1 MEKLANKLSNINKS
15 VQTGSQVKSNWALP
29 TNQYVQMAYND
40 PKFALG
46 NLIGTYLLN
55 RYVGNV
61 DNGEA
66 NDMQPSI
73 PGGARPDYQSTL
85 NTDNAHR
92 FQVDENGNV
101 AYHAPT
107 FTPAIMTD
115 NPIQANQ
122 DFKDYYNSY
131 NNNNVDGSGLLD
143 MTQLAQLAGVAPTE
157 QTAPVVPQAGTVNPN
172 PLNGGNFSID
182 GDLSKYATT
191 NPQSLTGGTWS
202 YRGKF
207 SPKNYGDIAAVVSPI
222 TDNTAMTDTTSNLF
236 VPPKVVEIDKKQ
248 VLLPMASKDGK
259 LWTDQEAF
267 DHYAAT
273 GENFGTFD
281 TKEEAEK
288 VAQGIKNGGTLS
300 TATTTTNTPMYTLN
314 GNFPG
319 MIKAGNIDIANR
331 PTVKL
336 PDGRIATV
344 RSASFNIDG
353 NEVLLP
359 TVSKDGKLWTE
370 QEAIDNYR
378 KTGENLGVF
387 NSPEAAS
394 KYAQALHEQQD
405 AMYVRSNEPPIKD
418 ETPIKDEGQP
428 IKEEPQPIKENKAP
442 ITEDKKEQLNGNTL
456 RIQSAKDG
464 YMYNFTISSDGKW
477 IQFPNGGKLPI
488 TQKDAL
494 ITAMHN
500 PTQSYYGL
508 ELLATPLHDSKR
520 DLPQDIKDALK
531 RNPNDKEL
539 IGLLTSNYVDSNDIV
554 NAINES
560 KTTDNLHIGIP
571 NTEQV
576 AVNPNEVQPFNAE
589 QWKRDF
595 IIRQRKKG
603 FSGDVINDMLGDLMP
618 QAQAQEDKYNRYQAG
633 ILMPLYQ
640 VAIKNKDYST
650 AAQLAQ
656 GMMQYNQEVGNYMLS
671 SLPTAQN
678 FYATDVA
685 KDRAKTAQDYK
696 ITNMGITQKYKEQN
710 DRTAFENNKA
720 LKDLT
725 YQQQVK
731 LKQLDEF
738 LKEQN
743 IAFSTRQKLA
753 FLSASQEEKYRF
765 LKDHGATDEQ
775 ALGIAGGKG
784 TSSRGSSGEKVPKD
798 VQKAYNNV
806 MNKFN
811 AGLSAVKSDPNSD
824 EAANAVEDLT
834 KYVQDNKDN
843 FDPSM
848 ASTMYA
854 MGAML
859 EGFRYKMQGNND
871 YAAQAWGQVPS
882 HLLKQYLG
890 NDNSDLNFDEYPD
903 W

>member
-1 MEKLANKLSNINKS
+1 MANKLSNITKS
-15 VQTGSQVKSNWALP
+15 AQTGSQVKSNWALP

-66 NDMQPSI
+66 NDMQPKLTTDS
-73 PGGARPDYQSTL
+73 GALLDYQSTL
-85 NTDNAHR
+85 NADTGHR

-107 FTPAIMTD
+107 LAPAITVD

-131 NNNNVDGSGLLD
+131 NNKNVDGSGLLD
-143 MTQLAQLAGVAPTE
+143 MTQLAQMAGVSPTA
-157 QTAPVVPQAGTVNPN
+157 QTQAATQTPAVTAAPQAGAVNPS
-172 PLNGGNFSID
+172 PLNGGNFAID
-182 GDLSKYATT
+182 GDLGKYATT
-191 NPQSLTGGTWS
+191 NPQSLTGGTWK
-202 YRGKF
+202 YHGQF
-207 SPKNYGDIAAVVSPI
+207 PPKNYGDIAWAAVSP
-222 TDNTAMTDTTSNLF
+222 
-236 VPPKVVEIDKKQ
+236 
-248 VLLPMASKDGK
+248 
-259 LWTDQEAF
+259 
-267 DHYAAT
+267 
-273 GENFGTFD
+273 
-281 TKEEAEK
+281 
-288 VAQGIKNGGTLS
+288 
-300 TATTTTNTPMYTLN
+300 TNTDAQTKNEPMYTLN
-314 GNFPG
+314 GDFPG
-319 MIKAGNIDIANR
+319 MIRTGNIDIANR

-336 PDGRIATV
+336 PDGRTATV
-344 RSASFNIDG
+344 FSKSFNLDG
-353 NEVLLP
+353 KEVLLP
-359 TVSKDGKLWTE
+359 TVSKDGKLWTD
-370 QEAIDNYR
+370 QEAVDNYR

-387 NSPEAAS
+387 DSPEAAS
-394 KYAQALHEQQD
+394 RYAQALHEQQD
-405 AMYVRSNEPPIKD
+405 EMYVRPNEQPIKD
-418 ETPIKDEGQP
+418 NTPIKDERQP
-428 IKEEPQPIKENKAP
+428 IKEEPQPITANTAP

-456 RIQSAKDG
+456 RIQSANDG
-464 YMYNFTISSDGKW
+464 NMYDFTISSDGKW
-477 IQFPNGGKLPI
+477 IHFPNGGKMPA

-500 PTQSYYGL
+500 PKQSYYDI
-508 ELLATPLHDSKR
+508 EISATPLHNHMLE
-520 DLPQDIKDALK
+520 LPQDIKEAIKKDPNKAVMARLMANNVDL
-531 RNPNDKEL
+531 RDLADSTNP
-539 IGLLTSNYVDSNDIV
+539 GVF
-554 NAINES
+554 
-560 KTTDNLHIGIP
+560 TDNLHIGIP
-571 NTEQV
+571 NTAQSTTQTP
-576 AVNPNEVQPFNAE
+576 VNPNEVQPFNAE

-633 ILMPLYQ
+633 ILTPLYQ
-640 VAIKNKDYST
+640 AAIKNKDYST

-656 GMMQYNQEVGNYMLS
+656 GMMQYNKELGNYMFS
-671 SLPTAQN
+671 TLPTAQN
-678 FYATDVA
+678 FYATDV
-685 KDRAKTAQDYK
+685 KNEMAKTANDYK
-696 ITNMGITQKYKEQN
+696 MGQIDKNHAYKVE
-710 DRTAFENNKA
+710 DDNKA
-720 LKDLT
+720 HERQKELKQIDFNN
-725 YQQQVK
+725 QVY
-731 LKQLDEF
+731 LKQLDER
-738 LKEQN
+738 LRELN
-743 IAFSTRQKLA
+743 IHFTN
-753 FLSASQEEKYRF
+753 EEKRQY
-765 LKDHGATDEQ
+765 A
-775 ALGIAGGKG
+775 ALGMQDKYNYGIAHGLTPEQSLGLAGFKG
-784 TSSRGSSGEKVPKD
+784 TTSKGGGSEKVPKD

-871 YAAQAWGQVPS
+871 DAAQAWGQVPS

>member
-66 NDMQPSI
+66 NDMQPKLTTDS
-73 PGGARPDYQSTL
+73 GVLPDYQSTL
-85 NTDNAHR
+85 NTDARHR
-92 FQVDENGNV
+92 FQVDENGNA

-107 FTPAIMTD
+107 LAPAITVD

-131 NNNNVDGSGLLD
+131 NNKNVDGSGLLD
-143 MTQLAQLAGVAPTE
+143 MTQLAQLAGVAPATP
-157 QTAPVVPQAGTVNPN
+157 TPTDATVVPQAGAVNPN
-172 PLNGGNFSID
+172 PLNGGNFAID
-182 GDLSKYATT
+182 GDLGKYATT

-222 TDNTAMTDTTSNLF
+222 TDNTAMTDTTNNLF

-248 VLLPMASKDGK
+248 VLLPMVSKDGK
-259 LWTDQEAF
+259 LWSDQEAF
-267 DHYAAT
+267 DHYAET

-288 VAQGIKNGGTLS
+288 AAQGIKNGGTLS

-336 PDGRIATV
+336 PDGRTATV
-344 RSASFNIDG
+344 FSKSFNLDG
-353 NEVLLP
+353 KEVLLP
-359 TVSKDGKLWTE
+359 TVSKDGKLWTD
-370 QEAIDNYR
+370 QEAVDNYR

-387 NSPEAAS
+387 NSPEAADR
-394 KYAQALHEQQD
+394 YAQALHEQQD
-405 AMYVRSNEPPIKD
+405 EMYVRPNEPPIKD

-428 IKEEPQPIKENKAP
+428 IKEEPQPITANTAP

-456 RIQSAKDG
+456 RIQSANDG
-464 YMYNFTISSDGKW
+464 NMYDFTISSDGKW
-477 IQFPNGGKLPI
+477 IQFPNGGKMPV

-500 PTQSYYGL
+500 PKQSYYDI
-508 ELLATPLHDSKR
+508 ETLATPLHN
-520 DLPQDIKDALK
+520 LPQDVKDAIK
-531 RNPNDKEL
+531 NDPTKAPMARMIANNIDSRDMTDSTNP
-539 IGLLTSNYVDSNDIV
+539 GVF
-554 NAINES
+554 
-560 KTTDNLHIGIP
+560 TDNLHIGIP
-571 NTEQV
+571 NTTQTPT
-576 AVNPNEVQPFNAE
+576 NPNEVQPFNAE

-640 VAIKNKDYST
+640 AAVTKGDYST

-725 YQQQVK
+725 YQQQVE
-731 LKQLDEF
+731 LKKLDEALREQGMVF
-738 LKEQN
+738 DTQQKIALLKATPEIRYN
-743 IAFSTRQKLA
+743 FFKS
-753 FLSASQEEKYRF
+753 
-765 LKDHGATDEQ
+765 HGATDEQ
-775 ALGIAGGKG
+775 ALGLADGKG
-784 TSSRGSSGEKVPKD
+784 TSSRGSSGVSKSEEKVANNIEFMWK
-798 VQKAYNNV
+798 KATQTGDDGKLDHDAVNDLLEYAE
-806 MNKFN
+806 KH
-811 AGLSAVKSDPNSD
+811 AGDFDDDDGTYMLSKA
-824 EAANAVEDLT
+824 
-834 KYVQDNKDN
+834 
-843 FDPSM
+843 
-848 ASTMYA
+848 
-854 MGAML
+854 
-859 EGFRYKMQGNND
+859 
-871 YAAQAWGQVPS
+871 YAAQFLMHKAEGNENMAAEALSYIPEYYRHELLPS
-882 HLLKQYLG
+882 Y
-890 NDNSDLNFDEYPD
+890 F
-903 W
+903 

>member
-1 MEKLANKLSNINKS
+1 MEKLANKLSNITKS
-15 VQTGSQVKSNWALP
+15 AQTGSQVKSNWALP

-66 NDMQPSI
+66 NDMQPKLTTDS
-73 PGGARPDYQSTL
+73 GALLDYQSTL
-85 NTDNAHR
+85 NADTGHR

-107 FTPAIMTD
+107 LAPAITVD

-131 NNNNVDGSGLLD
+131 NNKNVDGSGLLD
-143 MTQLAQLAGVAPTE
+143 MTQLAQMAGVSPTA
-157 QTAPVVPQAGTVNPN
+157 QTQAATQTPAVTAAPQAGAVNPS
-172 PLNGGNFSID
+172 PLNGGNFAID
-182 GDLSKYATT
+182 GDLGKYATT
-191 NPQSLTGGTWS
+191 NPQSLTGGTWK
-202 YRGKF
+202 YHGQF
-207 SPKNYGDIAAVVSPI
+207 PPKNYGDIAWAAVSP
-222 TDNTAMTDTTSNLF
+222 
-236 VPPKVVEIDKKQ
+236 
-248 VLLPMASKDGK
+248 
-259 LWTDQEAF
+259 
-267 DHYAAT
+267 
-273 GENFGTFD
+273 
-281 TKEEAEK
+281 
-288 VAQGIKNGGTLS
+288 
-300 TATTTTNTPMYTLN
+300 TNTDAQTKNEPMYTLN
-314 GNFPG
+314 GDFPG
-319 MIKAGNIDIANR
+319 MIRTGNIDIANR

-336 PDGRIATV
+336 PDGRTATV
-344 RSASFNIDG
+344 FSKSFNLDG
-353 NEVLLP
+353 KEVLLP
-359 TVSKDGKLWTE
+359 TVSKDGKLWTD
-370 QEAIDNYR
+370 QEAVDNYR

-387 NSPEAAS
+387 DSPEAAS
-394 KYAQALHEQQD
+394 RYAQALHEQQD
-405 AMYVRSNEPPIKD
+405 EMYVRPNEQPIKD
-418 ETPIKDEGQP
+418 NTPIKDERQP
-428 IKEEPQPIKENKAP
+428 IKEEPQPITANTAP

-456 RIQSAKDG
+456 RIQSANDG
-464 YMYNFTISSDGKW
+464 NMYDFTISSDGKW
-477 IQFPNGGKLPI
+477 IHFPNGGKMPA

-500 PTQSYYGL
+500 PKQSYYDI
-508 ELLATPLHDSKR
+508 EISATPLHNHMLE
-520 DLPQDIKDALK
+520 LPQDIKEAIKKDPNKAVMARLMANNVDL
-531 RNPNDKEL
+531 RDLADSTNP
-539 IGLLTSNYVDSNDIV
+539 GVF
-554 NAINES
+554 
-560 KTTDNLHIGIP
+560 TDNLHIGIP
-571 NTEQV
+571 NTAQSTTQTP
-576 AVNPNEVQPFNAE
+576 VNPNEVQPFNAE

-633 ILMPLYQ
+633 ILTPLYQ
-640 VAIKNKDYST
+640 AAIKNKDYST

-656 GMMQYNQEVGNYMLS
+656 GMMQYNKELGNYMFS
-671 SLPTAQN
+671 TLPTAQN
-678 FYATDVA
+678 FYATDV
-685 KDRAKTAQDYK
+685 KNEMAKTANDYK
-696 ITNMGITQKYKEQN
+696 MGQIDKNHAYKVE
-710 DRTAFENNKA
+710 DDNKA
-720 LKDLT
+720 HERQKELKQIDFNN
-725 YQQQVK
+725 QVY
-731 LKQLDEF
+731 LKQLDER
-738 LKEQN
+738 LRELN
-743 IAFSTRQKLA
+743 IHFTN
-753 FLSASQEEKYRF
+753 EEKRQY
-765 LKDHGATDEQ
+765 A
-775 ALGIAGGKG
+775 ALGMQDKYNYGIAHGLTPEQSLGLAGFKG
-784 TSSRGSSGEKVPKD
+784 TTSKGGGSEKVPKD

-871 YAAQAWGQVPS
+871 DAAQAWGQVPS

>member
-1 MEKLANKLSNINKS
+1 MANKLSNINKS

-66 NDMQPSI
+66 NDMQPKLTTDS
-73 PGGARPDYQSTL
+73 GVLPDYQSTL
-85 NTDNAHR
+85 NTDAGHR
-92 FQVDENGNV
+92 FQVDENGNA

-107 FTPAIMTD
+107 LAPAITVD

-131 NNNNVDGSGLLD
+131 NNKNVDGSGLLD
-143 MTQLAQLAGVAPTE
+143 MTQLAQLAGVAPATP
-157 QTAPVVPQAGTVNPN
+157 TPTDATVAPQAGAVNPS
-172 PLNGGNFSID
+172 PLNGGNFAID
-182 GDLSKYATT
+182 GDLGKYATT
-191 NPQSLTGGTWS
+191 NPQSLTGGTWK
-202 YRGKF
+202 YHGQF
-207 SPKNYGDIAAVVSPI
+207 SPKNYGDIAGAAVSP
-222 TDNTAMTDTTSNLF
+222 
-236 VPPKVVEIDKKQ
+236 
-248 VLLPMASKDGK
+248 
-259 LWTDQEAF
+259 
-267 DHYAAT
+267 
-273 GENFGTFD
+273 
-281 TKEEAEK
+281 
-288 VAQGIKNGGTLS
+288 
-300 TATTTTNTPMYTLN
+300 TTTNAPKNMYTLN
-314 GNFPG
+314 GDFPG
-319 MIKAGNIDIANR
+319 MIQTGNIDIANR

-353 NEVLLP
+353 KEVLLP
-359 TVSKDGKLWTE
+359 TVSKDGKLWTD
-370 QEAIDNYR
+370 QEAVDNYR

-387 NSPEAAS
+387 NSPEAADR
-394 KYAQALHEQQD
+394 YAQALHEQQD
-405 AMYVRSNEPPIKD
+405 EMYVRPNEPPIKD

-428 IKEEPQPIKENKAP
+428 IKEEPQPITANTAP

-456 RIQSAKDG
+456 RIQSANDG
-464 YMYNFTISSDGKW
+464 NMYDFTISSDGKW
-477 IQFPNGGKLPI
+477 IQFPNGGKMPV

-500 PTQSYYGL
+500 PKQSYYDI
-508 ELLATPLHDSKR
+508 ETLATPLHN
-520 DLPQDIKDALK
+520 LPQDVKDAIK
-531 RNPNDKEL
+531 NDPTKAPMARMIANNIDSRDMTDSTNP
-539 IGLLTSNYVDSNDIV
+539 GVF
-554 NAINES
+554 
-560 KTTDNLHIGIP
+560 TDNLHIGIP
-571 NTEQV
+571 NTTQTPT
-576 AVNPNEVQPFNAE
+576 NPNEVQPFNAE

-640 VAIKNKDYST
+640 AAVTKGDYST

-710 DRTAFENNKA
+710 DKTAFENNKA

-725 YQQQVK
+725 YQQQVE
-731 LKQLDEF
+731 LKKLDEALREQGMVF
-738 LKEQN
+738 DTQQKIALLKATPEIRYN
-743 IAFSTRQKLA
+743 FFKS
-753 FLSASQEEKYRF
+753 
-765 LKDHGATDEQ
+765 HGATDEQ
-775 ALGIAGGKG
+775 ALGLADGKG
-784 TSSRGSSGEKVPKD
+784 TSSRGSSGVSKSEEKVANNIEFMWK
-798 VQKAYNNV
+798 KATQTGDDGKLDHDAVNDLLEYAE
-806 MNKFN
+806 KH
-811 AGLSAVKSDPNSD
+811 AGDFDDDDGTYMLSKA
-824 EAANAVEDLT
+824 
-834 KYVQDNKDN
+834 
-843 FDPSM
+843 
-848 ASTMYA
+848 
-854 MGAML
+854 
-859 EGFRYKMQGNND
+859 
-871 YAAQAWGQVPS
+871 YAAQFLMHKAEGNENMAAEALSYIPEYYRHELLPS
-882 HLLKQYLG
+882 Y
-890 NDNSDLNFDEYPD
+890 F
-903 W
+903 

>member
-1 MEKLANKLSNINKS
+1 
-15 VQTGSQVKSNWALP
+15 
-29 TNQYVQMAYND
+29 MAYND

-66 NDMQPSI
+66 NDMQPKLTADS
-73 PGGARPDYQSTL
+73 GVLPDYQSTL
-85 NTDNAHR
+85 NTNTGHR

-107 FTPAIMTD
+107 LAPAITVD

-143 MTQLAQLAGVAPTE
+143 MTHLAQMAGVAPATP
-157 QTAPVVPQAGTVNPN
+157 TPTDATVAPQAGAVNPS
-172 PLNGGNFSID
+172 PLNGGDFAID
-182 GDLSKYATT
+182 GDLGKYATT
-191 NPQSLTGGTWS
+191 NPQSLTGGTWK
-202 YRGKF
+202 YHGQF
-207 SPKNYGDIAAVVSPI
+207 SPKNYGDIAGAAVSP
-222 TDNTAMTDTTSNLF
+222 
-236 VPPKVVEIDKKQ
+236 
-248 VLLPMASKDGK
+248 
-259 LWTDQEAF
+259 
-267 DHYAAT
+267 
-273 GENFGTFD
+273 
-281 TKEEAEK
+281 
-288 VAQGIKNGGTLS
+288 
-300 TATTTTNTPMYTLN
+300 TTTNAPKNEPMYTLN
-314 GNFPG
+314 GDFPG
-319 MIKAGNIDIANR
+319 MIQTGNIDIANR

-353 NEVLLP
+353 KEVLLP
-359 TVSKDGKLWTE
+359 TVSKDGKLWTD
-370 QEAIDNYR
+370 QEAVDNYR

-387 NSPEAAS
+387 NSPEAADR
-394 KYAQALHEQQD
+394 YAQALHEQQD
-405 AMYVRSNEPPIKD
+405 EMYVRPNEPPIKD

-428 IKEEPQPIKENKAP
+428 IKEEPQPITANTAP

-456 RIQSAKDG
+456 RIQSANDG
-464 YMYNFTISSDGKW
+464 NMYDFTISSDGKW
-477 IQFPNGGKLPI
+477 IQFPNGGKMSA

-500 PTQSYYGL
+500 PKQSYYDI
-508 ELLATPLHDSKR
+508 ETLATPLHNLTAN
-520 DLPQDIKDALK
+520 LPQDVKDAIK
-531 RNPNDKEL
+531 NDPTKAPMARMIANNIDSRDMTDSTNP
-539 IGLLTSNYVDSNDIV
+539 GVF
-554 NAINES
+554 
-560 KTTDNLHIGIP
+560 TDNLHIGIP
-571 NTEQV
+571 NTTQTPT
-576 AVNPNEVQPFNAE
+576 NPNEVQPFNAE

-640 VAIKNKDYST
+640 AAVTKGDYST

-725 YQQQVK
+725 YQQQVE
-731 LKQLDEF
+731 LKQLDEALREQGMVF
-738 LKEQN
+738 DTQQKIALLKATPEIRYN
-743 IAFSTRQKLA
+743 FFKS
-753 FLSASQEEKYRF
+753 
-765 LKDHGATDEQ
+765 HGATDEQ
-775 ALGIAGGKG
+775 ALGLADGKG
-784 TSSRGSSGEKVPKD
+784 TSSRGSSGVSKSEEKVANNIEFMWK
-798 VQKAYNNV
+798 KATQTGDDGKLDHDAVNDLLEYAE
-806 MNKFN
+806 KH
-811 AGLSAVKSDPNSD
+811 AGDFDDDDGTYMLSKA
-824 EAANAVEDLT
+824 
-834 KYVQDNKDN
+834 
-843 FDPSM
+843 
-848 ASTMYA
+848 
-854 MGAML
+854 
-859 EGFRYKMQGNND
+859 
-871 YAAQAWGQVPS
+871 YAAQFLMHKAEGNENMAAEALSYIPEYYRHELLPS
-882 HLLKQYLG
+882 Y
-890 NDNSDLNFDEYPD
+890 F
-903 W
+903 

>member
-1 MEKLANKLSNINKS
+1 MEKLVNKLSNITKS
-15 VQTGSQVKSNWALP
+15 AQTGSQVKSNWALP

-66 NDMQPSI
+66 NDMQPKLTTDS
-73 PGGARPDYQSTL
+73 GALLDYQSTL
-85 NTDNAHR
+85 NADTGHR

-107 FTPAIMTD
+107 LAPAITVD

-131 NNNNVDGSGLLD
+131 NNKNIDGSGLLD
-143 MTQLAQLAGVAPTE
+143 MTQLAQMAGVSPTA
-157 QTAPVVPQAGTVNPN
+157 QTQAATQTPAVTAAPQAGAVNPS
-172 PLNGGNFSID
+172 PLNGGNFAID
-182 GDLSKYATT
+182 GDLGKYATT
-191 NPQSLTGGTWS
+191 NPQSLTGGTWK
-202 YRGKF
+202 YHGQF
-207 SPKNYGDIAAVVSPI
+207 SPKNYGDIAWAAVSP
-222 TDNTAMTDTTSNLF
+222 
-236 VPPKVVEIDKKQ
+236 
-248 VLLPMASKDGK
+248 
-259 LWTDQEAF
+259 
-267 DHYAAT
+267 
-273 GENFGTFD
+273 
-281 TKEEAEK
+281 
-288 VAQGIKNGGTLS
+288 
-300 TATTTTNTPMYTLN
+300 TNTDAQTKNEPMYTLN
-314 GNFPG
+314 GDFPG
-319 MIKAGNIDIANR
+319 MIRTGNIDIANR

-336 PDGRIATV
+336 PDGRTATV
-344 RSASFNIDG
+344 FSKSFNLDG
-353 NEVLLP
+353 KEVLLP
-359 TVSKDGKLWTE
+359 TVSKDGKLWTD
-370 QEAIDNYR
+370 QEAVDNYR

-387 NSPEAAS
+387 DSHEAAS
-394 KYAQALHEQQD
+394 RYAQALHEQQD
-405 AMYVRSNEPPIKD
+405 EMYVRPNEQPIKD
-418 ETPIKDEGQP
+418 NTPIKDERQP
-428 IKEEPQPIKENKAP
+428 IKEEPQPITANTAP

-456 RIQSAKDG
+456 RIQSANDG
-464 YMYNFTISSDGKW
+464 NMYDFTISSDGKW
-477 IQFPNGGKLPI
+477 IQFPNGGKMPA

-500 PTQSYYGL
+500 PKQSYYDI
-508 ELLATPLHDSKR
+508 EISATPLHNHMLE
-520 DLPQDIKDALK
+520 LPQDIKEAIKKDPNKAVMARLMANNVDL
-531 RNPNDKEL
+531 RDLADSTNP
-539 IGLLTSNYVDSNDIV
+539 GVF
-554 NAINES
+554 
-560 KTTDNLHIGIP
+560 TDNLHIGIP
-571 NTEQV
+571 NTAQSTTQTP
-576 AVNPNEVQPFNAE
+576 VNPNEVQPFNAE

-633 ILMPLYQ
+633 ILTPLYQ
-640 VAIKNKDYST
+640 AAIKNKDYST

-656 GMMQYNQEVGNYMLS
+656 GMMQYNKELGNYMFS
-671 SLPTAQN
+671 TLPTAQN
-678 FYATDVA
+678 FYATDV
-685 KDRAKTAQDYK
+685 KNEMAKTANDYK
-696 ITNMGITQKYKEQN
+696 MGQIDKNHAYKVE
-710 DRTAFENNKA
+710 DDNKA
-720 LKDLT
+720 HERQKELKQIDFNN
-725 YQQQVK
+725 QVY
-731 LKQLDEF
+731 LKQLDER
-738 LKEQN
+738 LRELN
-743 IAFSTRQKLA
+743 IHFTN
-753 FLSASQEEKYRF
+753 EEKRQY
-765 LKDHGATDEQ
+765 A
-775 ALGIAGGKG
+775 ALGMQDKYNYGIAHGLTPEQSLGLAGFKG
-784 TSSRGSSGEKVPKD
+784 TTSKGGGSEKVPKD

-871 YAAQAWGQVPS
+871 DAAQAWGQVPS

>member
-1 MEKLANKLSNINKS
+1 MEKLANKLSNITKS
-15 VQTGSQVKSNWALP
+15 AQTGSQVKSNWALP

-66 NDMQPSI
+66 NDMQPKLTTDS
-73 PGGARPDYQSTL
+73 GALLDYQSTL
-85 NTDNAHR
+85 NADTGHR

-107 FTPAIMTD
+107 LAPAITVD

-131 NNNNVDGSGLLD
+131 NNKNVDGSGLLD
-143 MTQLAQLAGVAPTE
+143 MTQLAQMAGVSPTA
-157 QTAPVVPQAGTVNPN
+157 QTQAATQTPAVTAAPQAGAVNPS
-172 PLNGGNFSID
+172 PLNGGNFAID
-182 GDLSKYATT
+182 GDLGKYATT
-191 NPQSLTGGTWS
+191 NPQSLTGGTWK
-202 YRGKF
+202 YHGQF
-207 SPKNYGDIAAVVSPI
+207 SPKNYGDIAWAAVSP
-222 TDNTAMTDTTSNLF
+222 
-236 VPPKVVEIDKKQ
+236 
-248 VLLPMASKDGK
+248 
-259 LWTDQEAF
+259 
-267 DHYAAT
+267 
-273 GENFGTFD
+273 
-281 TKEEAEK
+281 
-288 VAQGIKNGGTLS
+288 
-300 TATTTTNTPMYTLN
+300 TNTDAQTKNEPMYTLN
-314 GNFPG
+314 GDFPG
-319 MIKAGNIDIANR
+319 MIRTGNIDIANR

-336 PDGRIATV
+336 PDGRTATV
-344 RSASFNIDG
+344 FSKSFNLDG
-353 NEVLLP
+353 KEVLLP
-359 TVSKDGKLWTE
+359 TVSKDGKLWTD
-370 QEAIDNYR
+370 QEAVDNYR

-387 NSPEAAS
+387 DSPEAAS
-394 KYAQALHEQQD
+394 RYAHALHEQQD
-405 AMYVRSNEPPIKD
+405 EMYVRPNEQPIKD
-418 ETPIKDEGQP
+418 NTPIKDERQP
-428 IKEEPQPIKENKAP
+428 IKEEPQPITANTAP

-456 RIQSAKDG
+456 RIQSANDG
-464 YMYNFTISSDGKW
+464 NMYDFTISSDGKW
-477 IQFPNGGKLPI
+477 IQFPNGGKMPA

-500 PTQSYYGL
+500 PKQSYYDI
-508 ELLATPLHDSKR
+508 EISATPLHNHMLE
-520 DLPQDIKDALK
+520 LPQDIKEAIKKDPNKAVMARLMENNVDL
-531 RNPNDKEL
+531 RDLADSTNP
-539 IGLLTSNYVDSNDIV
+539 GVF
-554 NAINES
+554 
-560 KTTDNLHIGIP
+560 TDNLHIGIP
-571 NTEQV
+571 NTAQSTTQTP
-576 AVNPNEVQPFNAE
+576 VNPNEVQPFNAE

-656 GMMQYNQEVGNYMLS
+656 GMMQYNKEVGNYMFS
-671 SLPTAQN
+671 TLPTAQN
-678 FYATDVA
+678 FYATDV
-685 KDRAKTAQDYK
+685 KNEMAKTANDYK
-696 ITNMGITQKYKEQN
+696 MGQIDKNHAYKVE
-710 DRTAFENNKA
+710 DDNKA
-720 LKDLT
+720 HERQKELKQIDFNN
-725 YQQQVK
+725 QVY
-731 LKQLDEF
+731 LKQLDERLREF
-738 LKEQN
+738 N
-743 IAFSTRQKLA
+743 IHFTN
-753 FLSASQEEKYRF
+753 EEKRQY
-765 LKDHGATDEQ
+765 A
-775 ALGIAGGKG
+775 ALGMDDKYNYGIAHGLTPEQSLGLAGFKG
-784 TSSRGSSGEKVPKD
+784 TTSKGGSSEKVPKD

-871 YAAQAWGQVPS
+871 DAAQAWGQVPS

>member
-1 MEKLANKLSNINKS
+1 MANKLSNINKS

-66 NDMQPSI
+66 NDMQPKLTTDS
-73 PGGARPDYQSTL
+73 GVLPDYQSTL
-85 NTDNAHR
+85 NTYAGHR
-92 FQVDENGNV
+92 FQIDENGNA

-107 FTPAIMTD
+107 LAPAITVD

-131 NNNNVDGSGLLD
+131 NNKNVDGSGLLD
-143 MTQLAQLAGVAPTE
+143 MTQLAQLAGVAPATP
-157 QTAPVVPQAGTVNPN
+157 TPTDATVAPQAGAVNPS
-172 PLNGGNFSID
+172 PLNGGNFAID
-182 GDLSKYATT
+182 GDLGKYATT
-191 NPQSLTGGTWS
+191 NPQSLTGGTWK
-202 YRGKF
+202 YHGQF
-207 SPKNYGDIAAVVSPI
+207 SPKNYGDIAGAAVSP
-222 TDNTAMTDTTSNLF
+222 
-236 VPPKVVEIDKKQ
+236 
-248 VLLPMASKDGK
+248 
-259 LWTDQEAF
+259 
-267 DHYAAT
+267 
-273 GENFGTFD
+273 
-281 TKEEAEK
+281 
-288 VAQGIKNGGTLS
+288 
-300 TATTTTNTPMYTLN
+300 TTTNAPKNMYTLN
-314 GNFPG
+314 GDFPG
-319 MIKAGNIDIANR
+319 MIQTGNIDIANR

-353 NEVLLP
+353 KEVLLP
-359 TVSKDGKLWTE
+359 TVSKDGKLWTD
-370 QEAIDNYR
+370 QEAVDNYR

-405 AMYVRSNEPPIKD
+405 AMYVRPNEPPIKD

-428 IKEEPQPIKENKAP
+428 IKEEPQPITENKAP
-442 ITEDKKEQLNGNTL
+442 ITEDKKEQLDGNTL
-456 RIQSAKDG
+456 RIQSANDG
-464 YMYNFTISSDGKW
+464 NMYDFTISSDGKW
-477 IQFPNGGKLPI
+477 IQFPNGGKMSA

-500 PTQSYYGL
+500 PKQSYYDI
-508 ELLATPLHDSKR
+508 ETLATPLHNLTAN
-520 DLPQDIKDALK
+520 LPQDVKDAIK
-531 RNPNDKEL
+531 NDPTKAPMARMIANNIDSRDMTDSTNP
-539 IGLLTSNYVDSNDIV
+539 GVF
-554 NAINES
+554 
-560 KTTDNLHIGIP
+560 TDNLHIGIP
-571 NTEQV
+571 NTTQTPT
-576 AVNPNEVQPFNAE
+576 NPNEVQPFNAE

-640 VAIKNKDYST
+640 AAVTKGDYST

-725 YQQQVK
+725 YQQQVE
-731 LKQLDEF
+731 LKQLDEALREQGMVF
-738 LKEQN
+738 DTQQKIALLKATPEIRYN
-743 IAFSTRQKLA
+743 FFKS
-753 FLSASQEEKYRF
+753 
-765 LKDHGATDEQ
+765 HGATDEQ
-775 ALGIAGGKG
+775 ALGLADGKG
-784 TSSRGSSGEKVPKD
+784 TSSRGSSGVSKSEEKVANNIEFMWK
-798 VQKAYNNV
+798 KATQTGDDGKLDHDAVNDLLEYAE
-806 MNKFN
+806 KH
-811 AGLSAVKSDPNSD
+811 AGDFDDDDGTYMLSKA
-824 EAANAVEDLT
+824 
-834 KYVQDNKDN
+834 
-843 FDPSM
+843 
-848 ASTMYA
+848 
-854 MGAML
+854 
-859 EGFRYKMQGNND
+859 
-871 YAAQAWGQVPS
+871 YAAQFLMHKAEGNENMAAEALSYIPEYYRHELLPS
-882 HLLKQYLG
+882 Y
-890 NDNSDLNFDEYPD
+890 F
-903 W
+903 

>member
-1 MEKLANKLSNINKS
+1 MEKLANKLSNITKS
-15 VQTGSQVKSNWALP
+15 AQTGSQVKSNWALP

-66 NDMQPSI
+66 NDMQPKLTTDS
-73 PGGARPDYQSTL
+73 GALLDYQSTL
-85 NTDNAHR
+85 NADTGHR

-107 FTPAIMTD
+107 LAPAITVD

-131 NNNNVDGSGLLD
+131 NNKNVDGSGLLD
-143 MTQLAQLAGVAPTE
+143 MTQLAQMAGVSPTA
-157 QTAPVVPQAGTVNPN
+157 QTQAATQTPAVTAAPQAGAVNPS
-172 PLNGGNFSID
+172 PLNGGNFAID
-182 GDLSKYATT
+182 GDLGKYATT
-191 NPQSLTGGTWS
+191 NPQSLTGGTWK
-202 YRGKF
+202 YHGQF
-207 SPKNYGDIAAVVSPI
+207 PPKNYGDIAWAAVSP
-222 TDNTAMTDTTSNLF
+222 
-236 VPPKVVEIDKKQ
+236 
-248 VLLPMASKDGK
+248 
-259 LWTDQEAF
+259 
-267 DHYAAT
+267 
-273 GENFGTFD
+273 
-281 TKEEAEK
+281 
-288 VAQGIKNGGTLS
+288 
-300 TATTTTNTPMYTLN
+300 TNTDAQTKNEPMYTLN
-314 GNFPG
+314 GDFPG
-319 MIKAGNIDIANR
+319 MIRTGNIDIANR

-336 PDGRIATV
+336 PDGRTATV
-344 RSASFNIDG
+344 FSKSFNLDG
-353 NEVLLP
+353 KEVLLP
-359 TVSKDGKLWTE
+359 TVSKDGKLWTD
-370 QEAIDNYR
+370 QEAVDNYR

-387 NSPEAAS
+387 DSPEAAS
-394 KYAQALHEQQD
+394 RYAQALHEQQD
-405 AMYVRSNEPPIKD
+405 EMYVRPNEQPIKD
-418 ETPIKDEGQP
+418 NTPIKDERQP
-428 IKEEPQPIKENKAP
+428 IKEEPQPITANTAP

-456 RIQSAKDG
+456 RIQSANDG
-464 YMYNFTISSDGKW
+464 NMYDFTISSDGKW
-477 IQFPNGGKLPI
+477 IHFPNGGKMPA

-500 PTQSYYGL
+500 PKQSYYDI
-508 ELLATPLHDSKR
+508 EISATPLHNHMLE
-520 DLPQDIKDALK
+520 LPQDIKEAIKKDPNKAVMARLMENNVDL
-531 RNPNDKEL
+531 RDLADSTNP
-539 IGLLTSNYVDSNDIV
+539 GVF
-554 NAINES
+554 
-560 KTTDNLHIGIP
+560 TDNLHIGIP
-571 NTEQV
+571 NTAQSTTQTP
-576 AVNPNEVQPFNAE
+576 VNPNEVQPFNAE

-633 ILMPLYQ
+633 ILTPLYQ
-640 VAIKNKDYST
+640 AAIKNKDYST

-656 GMMQYNQEVGNYMLS
+656 GMMQYNKELGNYMFS
-671 SLPTAQN
+671 TLPTAQN
-678 FYATDVA
+678 FYATDV
-685 KDRAKTAQDYK
+685 KNEMAKTANDYK
-696 ITNMGITQKYKEQN
+696 MGQIDKNHAYKVE
-710 DRTAFENNKA
+710 DDNKA
-720 LKDLT
+720 HERQKELKQIDFNN
-725 YQQQVK
+725 QVY
-731 LKQLDEF
+731 LKQLDER
-738 LKEQN
+738 LRELN
-743 IAFSTRQKLA
+743 IHFTN
-753 FLSASQEEKYRF
+753 EEKRQY
-765 LKDHGATDEQ
+765 A
-775 ALGIAGGKG
+775 ALGMQDKYNYGIAHGLTPEQSLGLAGFKG
-784 TSSRGSSGEKVPKD
+784 TTSKGGGSEKVPKD

-871 YAAQAWGQVPS
+871 DAAQAWGQVPS

>member
-1 MEKLANKLSNINKS
+1 MANKLSNINKS

-66 NDMQPSI
+66 NDMQPKLTTDS
-73 PGGARPDYQSTL
+73 GVLPDYQSTL
-85 NTDNAHR
+85 NTHAGHR
-92 FQVDENGNV
+92 FQIDENGNA

-107 FTPAIMTD
+107 LAPAITVD

-131 NNNNVDGSGLLD
+131 NNKNVDGSGLLD
-143 MTQLAQLAGVAPTE
+143 MTQLAQLAGVAPATP
-157 QTAPVVPQAGTVNPN
+157 TPTDATVAPQAGAVNPS
-172 PLNGGNFSID
+172 PLNGGNFAID
-182 GDLSKYATT
+182 GDLGKYATT
-191 NPQSLTGGTWS
+191 NPQSLTGGTWK
-202 YRGKF
+202 YHGQF
-207 SPKNYGDIAAVVSPI
+207 SPKNYGDIAGAAVSP
-222 TDNTAMTDTTSNLF
+222 
-236 VPPKVVEIDKKQ
+236 
-248 VLLPMASKDGK
+248 
-259 LWTDQEAF
+259 
-267 DHYAAT
+267 
-273 GENFGTFD
+273 
-281 TKEEAEK
+281 
-288 VAQGIKNGGTLS
+288 
-300 TATTTTNTPMYTLN
+300 TTTNAPKNMYTLN
-314 GNFPG
+314 GDFPG
-319 MIKAGNIDIANR
+319 MIQTGNIDIANR

-353 NEVLLP
+353 KEVLLP
-359 TVSKDGKLWTE
+359 TVSKDGKLWTD
-370 QEAIDNYR
+370 QEAVDNYR

-387 NSPEAAS
+387 NSPEAADR
-394 KYAQALHEQQD
+394 YAQALHEQQD
-405 AMYVRSNEPPIKD
+405 EMYVRPNEPPIKD

-428 IKEEPQPIKENKAP
+428 IKEEPQPITANTAP

-456 RIQSAKDG
+456 RIQSANDG
-464 YMYNFTISSDGKW
+464 NMYDFTISSDGKW
-477 IQFPNGGKLPI
+477 IQFPNGGKMPV

-500 PTQSYYGL
+500 PKQSYYDI
-508 ELLATPLHDSKR
+508 ETFATPLHNLTPN
-520 DLPQDIKDALK
+520 LPQDVKDAIK
-531 RNPNDKEL
+531 NDPTKAPMARMIANNIDSRDMTDSTNP
-539 IGLLTSNYVDSNDIV
+539 GVF
-554 NAINES
+554 
-560 KTTDNLHIGIP
+560 TDNLHIGIP
-571 NTEQV
+571 NTTQTPT
-576 AVNPNEVQPFNAE
+576 NPNEVQPFNAE

-640 VAIKNKDYST
+640 AAVTKGDYST

-725 YQQQVK
+725 YQQQVE
-731 LKQLDEF
+731 LKKLDEALREQGMVF
-738 LKEQN
+738 DTQQKIALLKATPEIRYN
-743 IAFSTRQKLA
+743 FFKS
-753 FLSASQEEKYRF
+753 
-765 LKDHGATDEQ
+765 HGATDEQ
-775 ALGIAGGKG
+775 ALGLADGKG
-784 TSSRGSSGEKVPKD
+784 TSSRGSSGVSKSEEKVANNIEFMWK
-798 VQKAYNNV
+798 KATQTGDDGKLDHDAVNDLLEYAE
-806 MNKFN
+806 KH
-811 AGLSAVKSDPNSD
+811 AGDFDDDDGTYMLSKA
-824 EAANAVEDLT
+824 
-834 KYVQDNKDN
+834 
-843 FDPSM
+843 
-848 ASTMYA
+848 
-854 MGAML
+854 
-859 EGFRYKMQGNND
+859 
-871 YAAQAWGQVPS
+871 YAAQFLMHKAEGNENMAAEALSYIPEYYRHELLPS
-882 HLLKQYLG
+882 Y
-890 NDNSDLNFDEYPD
+890 F
-903 W
+903 

>member
-1 MEKLANKLSNINKS
+1 MNKLSNINKG
-15 VQTGSQVKSNWALP
+15 VQTGSQVRSNWALP

-73 PGGARPDYQSTL
+73 PSGARPDYQSTL
-85 NTDNAHR
+85 NTANAHR

-107 FTPAIMTD
+107 FTPAITTD

-131 NNNNVDGSGLLD
+131 NNNNVDGSGLLN

-157 QTAPVVPQAGTVNPN
+157 QTASATPVVPQAGAVNPN
-172 PLNGGNFSID
+172 PLNGGNFAID
-182 GDLSKYATT
+182 GDLGKYATT

-222 TDNTAMTDTTSNLF
+222 TDNTAMTDTTNNLF

-248 VLLPMASKDGK
+248 VLLPMVSKDGK
-259 LWTDQEAF
+259 LWSDQEAF
-267 DHYAAT
+267 DHYAET

-288 VAQGIKNGGTLS
+288 AAQGIKNGGTLS
-300 TATTTTNTPMYTLN
+300 TATTTTNTP
-314 GNFPG
+314 
-319 MIKAGNIDIANR
+319 
-331 PTVKL
+331 
-336 PDGRIATV
+336 
-344 RSASFNIDG
+344 
-353 NEVLLP
+353 
-359 TVSKDGKLWTE
+359 
-370 QEAIDNYR
+370 
-378 KTGENLGVF
+378 
-387 NSPEAAS
+387 
-394 KYAQALHEQQD
+394 
-405 AMYVRSNEPPIKD
+405 
-418 ETPIKDEGQP
+418 IKDEGQP
-428 IKEEPQPIKENKAP
+428 IKEEPQPITENKEP
-442 ITEDKKEQLNGNTL
+442 ITEDKKEQLDGNTL
-456 RIQSAKDG
+456 RIQSANDG
-464 YMYNFTISSDGKW
+464 NMYDFTISSDGKW
-477 IQFPNGGKLPI
+477 IQFPNGGKMSA

-500 PTQSYYGL
+500 PKQSYYDI
-508 ELLATPLHDSKR
+508 ETFATPLHNLTAN
-520 DLPQDIKDALK
+520 LPQDVKDAIK
-531 RNPNDKEL
+531 NDPTKAPMARMIANNIDSRDMTDSTNP
-539 IGLLTSNYVDSNDIV
+539 GVF
-554 NAINES
+554 
-560 KTTDNLHIGIP
+560 TDNLHIGIP
-571 NTEQV
+571 NAVQNTAQTP
-576 AVNPNEVQPFNAE
+576 VNPNEVQPFNAE

-640 VAIKNKDYST
+640 AAVTKGDYST

-725 YQQQVK
+725 YQQQVE
-731 LKQLDEF
+731 LKKLDEALREQGMVF
-738 LKEQN
+738 DTQQKIALLKATPEIRYN
-743 IAFSTRQKLA
+743 FFKS
-753 FLSASQEEKYRF
+753 
-765 LKDHGATDEQ
+765 HGATDEQ
-775 ALGIAGGKG
+775 ALGLADGKG
-784 TSSRGSSGEKVPKD
+784 TSSRGSSGVSKSEEKVANNIEFMWK
-798 VQKAYNNV
+798 KATQTGDDGKLDHDAVNDLLEYAE
-806 MNKFN
+806 KH
-811 AGLSAVKSDPNSD
+811 AGDFDDDDGTYMLSKA
-824 EAANAVEDLT
+824 
-834 KYVQDNKDN
+834 
-843 FDPSM
+843 
-848 ASTMYA
+848 
-854 MGAML
+854 
-859 EGFRYKMQGNND
+859 
-871 YAAQAWGQVPS
+871 YAAQFLMHKAEGNENMAAEALSYIPEYYRHELLPS
-882 HLLKQYLG
+882 Y
-890 NDNSDLNFDEYPD
+890 F
-903 W
+903 

>member
-1 MEKLANKLSNINKS
+1 MEKLANKLSNITKS
-15 VQTGSQVKSNWALP
+15 AQTGSQVKSNWALP

-66 NDMQPSI
+66 NDMQPKLTTDS
-73 PGGARPDYQSTL
+73 GALLDYQSTL
-85 NTDNAHR
+85 NADTGHR

-107 FTPAIMTD
+107 LAPAITVD

-131 NNNNVDGSGLLD
+131 NNKNVDGSGLLD
-143 MTQLAQLAGVAPTE
+143 MTQLAQMAGVSPTA
-157 QTAPVVPQAGTVNPN
+157 QTQAATQTPAVTAAPQAGAVNPS
-172 PLNGGNFSID
+172 PLNGGNFAID
-182 GDLSKYATT
+182 GDLGKYATT
-191 NPQSLTGGTWS
+191 NPQSLTGGTWK
-202 YRGKF
+202 YHGQF
-207 SPKNYGDIAAVVSPI
+207 SPKNYGDIAWAAVSP
-222 TDNTAMTDTTSNLF
+222 
-236 VPPKVVEIDKKQ
+236 
-248 VLLPMASKDGK
+248 
-259 LWTDQEAF
+259 
-267 DHYAAT
+267 
-273 GENFGTFD
+273 
-281 TKEEAEK
+281 
-288 VAQGIKNGGTLS
+288 
-300 TATTTTNTPMYTLN
+300 TNTDAQTKNEPMYTLN
-314 GNFPG
+314 GDFPG
-319 MIKAGNIDIANR
+319 MIRTGNIDIANR

-336 PDGRIATV
+336 PDGRTATV
-344 RSASFNIDG
+344 FSKSFNLDG
-353 NEVLLP
+353 KEVLLP
-359 TVSKDGKLWTE
+359 TVSKDGKLWTD
-370 QEAIDNYR
+370 QEAVDNYR

-387 NSPEAAS
+387 DSHEAAS
-394 KYAQALHEQQD
+394 RYAQALHEQQD
-405 AMYVRSNEPPIKD
+405 EMYVRPNEQPIKD
-418 ETPIKDEGQP
+418 NTPIKDERQP
-428 IKEEPQPIKENKAP
+428 IKEEPQPITANTAP

-456 RIQSAKDG
+456 RIQSANDG
-464 YMYNFTISSDGKW
+464 NMYDFTISSDGKW
-477 IQFPNGGKLPI
+477 IQFPNGGKMPA

-500 PTQSYYGL
+500 PKQSYYDI
-508 ELLATPLHDSKR
+508 EISATPLHNHMLE
-520 DLPQDIKDALK
+520 LPQDIKEAIKKDPNKAVMARLMANNVDL
-531 RNPNDKEL
+531 RDLADSTNP
-539 IGLLTSNYVDSNDIV
+539 GVF
-554 NAINES
+554 
-560 KTTDNLHIGIP
+560 TDNLHIGIP
-571 NTEQV
+571 NTAQSTTQTP
-576 AVNPNEVQPFNAE
+576 VNPNEVQPFNAE

-633 ILMPLYQ
+633 ILTPLYQ
-640 VAIKNKDYST
+640 AAIKNKDYST

-656 GMMQYNQEVGNYMLS
+656 GMMQYNKELGNYMFS
-671 SLPTAQN
+671 TLPTAQN
-678 FYATDVA
+678 FYATDV
-685 KDRAKTAQDYK
+685 KNEMAKTANDYK
-696 ITNMGITQKYKEQN
+696 MGQIDKNHAYKVE
-710 DRTAFENNKA
+710 DDNKA
-720 LKDLT
+720 HERQKELKQIDFNN
-725 YQQQVK
+725 QVY
-731 LKQLDEF
+731 LKQLDER
-738 LKEQN
+738 LRELN
-743 IAFSTRQKLA
+743 IHFTN
-753 FLSASQEEKYRF
+753 EEKRQY
-765 LKDHGATDEQ
+765 A
-775 ALGIAGGKG
+775 ALGMQDKYNYGIAHGLTPEQSLGLAGFKG
-784 TSSRGSSGEKVPKD
+784 TTSKGGGSEKVPKD

-871 YAAQAWGQVPS
+871 DAAQAWGQVPS

>member
-1 MEKLANKLSNINKS
+1 
-15 VQTGSQVKSNWALP
+15 
-29 TNQYVQMAYND
+29 MAYND

-46 NLIGTYLLN
+46 NLLGTYLLN

-66 NDMQPSI
+66 NDMQPKLTANS
-73 PGGARPDYQSTL
+73 GTLPDYQSTL
-85 NTDNAHR
+85 NADTGHR

-107 FTPAIMTD
+107 LSPAITVD

-131 NNNNVDGSGLLD
+131 NNKNIDGSGLLD
-143 MTQLAQLAGVAPTE
+143 MTQLAQMAGVAPAAP
-157 QTAPVVPQAGTVNPN
+157 TAIPVTPQQAGAVNPN
-172 PLNGGNFSID
+172 PLNGGNFAID
-182 GDLSKYATT
+182 GDLGKYATT
-191 NPQSLTGGTWS
+191 NPQSLTGGTWK
-202 YRGKF
+202 YHGQF
-207 SPKNYGDIAAVVSPI
+207 SPKNYGDIAWAAVSP
-222 TDNTAMTDTTSNLF
+222 TNADA
-236 VPPKVVEIDKKQ
+236 Q
-248 VLLPMASKDGK
+248 
-259 LWTDQEAF
+259 
-267 DHYAAT
+267 
-273 GENFGTFD
+273 
-281 TKEEAEK
+281 TKNE
-288 VAQGIKNGGTLS
+288 
-300 TATTTTNTPMYTLN
+300 PMYTLN
-314 GNFPG
+314 GDFPG
-319 MIKAGNIDIANR
+319 MIQTGNIDIANR

-353 NEVLLP
+353 KEVLLP
-359 TVSKDGKLWTE
+359 TVSKDGKLWTD
-370 QEAIDNYR
+370 QEAVENYR

-387 NSPEAAS
+387 DSPEAANR
-394 KYAQALHEQQD
+394 YAQTLHEQQD
-405 AMYVRSNEPPIKD
+405 EMYVRPNEQPIKD

-428 IKEEPQPIKENKAP
+428 IKEEPQPITANAIP

-456 RIQSAKDG
+456 RIQSASDG
-464 YMYNFTISSDGKW
+464 NIYDFTISSDGKW
-477 IQFPNGGKLPI
+477 IQFPNGGKLPA

-494 ITAMHN
+494 IAAMHN
-500 PTQSYYGL
+500 PKQSYDDI
-508 ELLATPLHDSKR
+508 EAFATPLHNITPN
-520 DLPQDIKDALK
+520 LPQDVKDAIK
-531 RNPNDKEL
+531 KDPAKATMARMMANNIDSRDMTDSTNP
-539 IGLLTSNYVDSNDIV
+539 GVF
-554 NAINES
+554 
-560 KTTDNLHIGIP
+560 TDNLHIGIP
-571 NTEQV
+571 NTIQNTEQT
-576 AVNPNEVQPFNAE
+576 AVNPNEPQPFNAE

-603 FSGDVINDMLGDLMP
+603 FSSDVINDMLGDLMP

-640 VAIKNKDYST
+640 TAVANKDYST

-685 KDRAKTAQDYK
+685 KDRAATAEEYK
-696 ITNMGITQKYKEQN
+696 KTNMDIAQKYKEKN
-710 DRTAFENNKA
+710 DKTAFENNKA
-720 LKDLT
+720 LKELT
-725 YQQQVK
+725 YQQQVQ

-738 LKEQN
+738 LKEKS
-743 IAFSTRQKLA
+743 IAFSTQQKLA
-753 FLSASQEEKYRF
+753 FAAASKEQQYKW
-765 LKDHGATDEQ
+765 LISHGATNEQ
-775 ALGIAGGKG
+775 ALGITGGKG
-784 TSSRGSSGEKVPKD
+784 TSSRSSGGKVPQD
-798 VQKAYNNV
+798 VQKAYNNI

-811 AGLSAVKSDPNSD
+811 AGLSAVKADPNGE

-834 KYVQDNKDN
+834 KYVQDHKDN

-854 MGAML
+854 MAAML
-859 EGFRYKMQGNND
+859 EGFRYKMQGDND
-871 YAAQAWGQVPS
+871 DASERWQQVPS

>member
-1 MEKLANKLSNINKS
+1 MEKLANKLSNIDKNI
-15 VQTGSQVKSNWALP
+15 QTGSQVKSNWALP

-66 NDMQPSI
+66 NDMQPKLTADS
-73 PGGARPDYQSTL
+73 GVLPDYQSTL
-85 NTDNAHR
+85 NTNTGHR

-107 FTPAIMTD
+107 LAPAITVD

-143 MTQLAQLAGVAPTE
+143 MTHLAQMAGVAPATP
-157 QTAPVVPQAGTVNPN
+157 TPTDATVAPQAGAVNPS
-172 PLNGGNFSID
+172 PLNGGDFAID
-182 GDLSKYATT
+182 GDLGKYATT
-191 NPQSLTGGTWS
+191 NPQSLTGGTWK
-202 YRGKF
+202 YHGQF
-207 SPKNYGDIAAVVSPI
+207 SPKNYGDIAGAAVSP
-222 TDNTAMTDTTSNLF
+222 
-236 VPPKVVEIDKKQ
+236 
-248 VLLPMASKDGK
+248 
-259 LWTDQEAF
+259 
-267 DHYAAT
+267 
-273 GENFGTFD
+273 
-281 TKEEAEK
+281 
-288 VAQGIKNGGTLS
+288 
-300 TATTTTNTPMYTLN
+300 TTTNAPKNEPMYTLN
-314 GNFPG
+314 GDFPG
-319 MIKAGNIDIANR
+319 MIQTGNIDIANR

-353 NEVLLP
+353 KEVLLP
-359 TVSKDGKLWTE
+359 TVSKDGKLWTD
-370 QEAIDNYR
+370 QEAVDNYR

-387 NSPEAAS
+387 NSPEAADR
-394 KYAQALHEQQD
+394 YAQALHEQQD
-405 AMYVRSNEPPIKD
+405 EMYVRPNEPPIKD

-428 IKEEPQPIKENKAP
+428 IKKEPQPITANTAP

-456 RIQSAKDG
+456 RIQSANDG
-464 YMYNFTISSDGKW
+464 NMYDFTISSDGKW
-477 IQFPNGGKLPI
+477 IQFPNGGKMPV

-500 PTQSYYGL
+500 PKQSYYDI
-508 ELLATPLHDSKR
+508 ETFATPLHNLTPN
-520 DLPQDIKDALK
+520 LPQDVKDAIK
-531 RNPNDKEL
+531 NDPTKAPMARMIANNIDSRDMTDSTNP
-539 IGLLTSNYVDSNDIV
+539 GVF
-554 NAINES
+554 
-560 KTTDNLHIGIP
+560 TDNLHIGIP
-571 NTEQV
+571 NAVQNTAQTP
-576 AVNPNEVQPFNAE
+576 VNPNEVQPFNAE

-640 VAIKNKDYST
+640 AAVTKGDYST

-731 LKQLDEF
+731 LKELDEALREQGMVF
-738 LKEQN
+738 NTQQKIALLKATPEIRYN
-743 IAFSTRQKLA
+743 FFKS
-753 FLSASQEEKYRF
+753 
-765 LKDHGATDEQ
+765 HGATDEQ
-775 ALGIAGGKG
+775 ALGLADGKG
-784 TSSRGSSGEKVPKD
+784 TSSRGSSGSKSSGGVSKSEEKVANNIEFMWK
-798 VQKAYNNV
+798 KATQTGDDGKLDHDAVNDLLEYAE
-806 MNKFN
+806 KH
-811 AGLSAVKSDPNSD
+811 AGDFDDDDGTYMLSKA
-824 EAANAVEDLT
+824 
-834 KYVQDNKDN
+834 
-843 FDPSM
+843 
-848 ASTMYA
+848 
-854 MGAML
+854 
-859 EGFRYKMQGNND
+859 
-871 YAAQAWGQVPS
+871 YAAQFLMHKAEGNENMAAEALSYIPEYYRHELLPS
-882 HLLKQYLG
+882 Y
-890 NDNSDLNFDEYPD
+890 F
-903 W
+903 

>member
-66 NDMQPSI
+66 NDMQPKLTTDS
-73 PGGARPDYQSTL
+73 GALPDYQSTL
-85 NTDNAHR
+85 NADTGHR

-107 FTPAIMTD
+107 LAPAITVD

-131 NNNNVDGSGLLD
+131 NNKNVDGSGLLD
-143 MTQLAQLAGVAPTE
+143 MTQLAQMAGVSPTA
-157 QTAPVVPQAGTVNPN
+157 QTQAATQTPAVTAAPQAGAVNPS
-172 PLNGGNFSID
+172 PLNGGNFAID
-182 GDLSKYATT
+182 GDLGKYATT
-191 NPQSLTGGTWS
+191 NPQSLTGGTWK
-202 YRGKF
+202 YHGQF
-207 SPKNYGDIAAVVSPI
+207 SPKNYGDIAWAAVSP
-222 TDNTAMTDTTSNLF
+222 
-236 VPPKVVEIDKKQ
+236 
-248 VLLPMASKDGK
+248 
-259 LWTDQEAF
+259 
-267 DHYAAT
+267 
-273 GENFGTFD
+273 
-281 TKEEAEK
+281 
-288 VAQGIKNGGTLS
+288 
-300 TATTTTNTPMYTLN
+300 TNTDAQTKNEPMYTLN
-314 GNFPG
+314 GDFPG
-319 MIKAGNIDIANR
+319 MIRTGNIDIANR

-336 PDGRIATV
+336 PDGRTATV
-344 RSASFNIDG
+344 FSKSFNLDG
-353 NEVLLP
+353 KEVLLP
-359 TVSKDGKLWTE
+359 TVSKDGKLWTD
-370 QEAIDNYR
+370 QEAVDNYR

-387 NSPEAAS
+387 DSPEAAS
-394 KYAQALHEQQD
+394 RYAQALHEQQD
-405 AMYVRSNEPPIKD
+405 EMYVRPNEQPIKD
-418 ETPIKDEGQP
+418 NTPIKDEGQP
-428 IKEEPQPIKENKAP
+428 IKEEPQPITANTAP

-456 RIQSAKDG
+456 RIQSANDG
-464 YMYNFTISSDGKW
+464 NMYDFTISSDGKW
-477 IQFPNGGKLPI
+477 IQFPNGGKMPA

-500 PTQSYYGL
+500 PKQSYYDI
-508 ELLATPLHDSKR
+508 EISATPLHNHMLE
-520 DLPQDIKDALK
+520 LPQDIKEAIKKDPNKAVMARLMANNVDL
-531 RNPNDKEL
+531 RDLADSTNP
-539 IGLLTSNYVDSNDIV
+539 GVF
-554 NAINES
+554 
-560 KTTDNLHIGIP
+560 TDNLHIGIP
-571 NTEQV
+571 NTVQSTTQTP
-576 AVNPNEVQPFNAE
+576 VNPNEVQPFNAE

-656 GMMQYNQEVGNYMLS
+656 GMMQYNKEVGNYMLS
-671 SLPTAQN
+671 TLPTAQN

-685 KDRAKTAQDYK
+685 KDRAKTAEDYK

-743 IAFSTRQKLA
+743 IAFSTQQKLA
-753 FLSASQEEKYRF
+753 FLSASQEEQYRF

-775 ALGIAGGKG
+775 ALGLAGGKG
-784 TSSRGSSGEKVPKD
+784 TSSKSGSSSSGGSGEKISQSHQEAMNTARDLYEKAIHPTDDGTLDHDAVDALQEWVNKNSGKYDDDTRTLLNGMAYVAQGVMMEKEGASGDTVYNYAFRYVPKYILE
-798 VQKAYNNV
+798 Q
-806 MNKFN
+806 
-811 AGLSAVKSDPNSD
+811 LLPNR
-824 EAANAVEDLT
+824 
-834 KYVQDNKDN
+834 N
-843 FDPSM
+843 FDG
-848 ASTMYA
+848 Y
-854 MGAML
+854 
-859 EGFRYKMQGNND
+859 D
-871 YAAQAWGQVPS
+871 
-882 HLLKQYLG
+882 
-890 NDNSDLNFDEYPD
+890 
-903 W
+903 

>member
-66 NDMQPSI
+66 NDMQPKLTTDS
-73 PGGARPDYQSTL
+73 GVLPDYQSTL
-85 NTDNAHR
+85 NTHAGHR
-92 FQVDENGNV
+92 FQIDENGNA

-107 FTPAIMTD
+107 LAPAITVD

-131 NNNNVDGSGLLD
+131 NNKNVDGSGLLD
-143 MTQLAQLAGVAPTE
+143 MTQLAQLAGVAPATP
-157 QTAPVVPQAGTVNPN
+157 TPTDATVAPQAGAVNPS
-172 PLNGGNFSID
+172 PLNGGNFAID
-182 GDLSKYATT
+182 GDLGKYATT
-191 NPQSLTGGTWS
+191 NPQSLTGGTWK
-202 YRGKF
+202 YHGQF
-207 SPKNYGDIAAVVSPI
+207 SPKNYGDIAGAAVSP
-222 TDNTAMTDTTSNLF
+222 
-236 VPPKVVEIDKKQ
+236 
-248 VLLPMASKDGK
+248 
-259 LWTDQEAF
+259 
-267 DHYAAT
+267 
-273 GENFGTFD
+273 
-281 TKEEAEK
+281 
-288 VAQGIKNGGTLS
+288 
-300 TATTTTNTPMYTLN
+300 TTTNAPKNMYTLN
-314 GNFPG
+314 GDFPG
-319 MIKAGNIDIANR
+319 MIQTGNIDIANR

-353 NEVLLP
+353 KEVLLP
-359 TVSKDGKLWTE
+359 TVSKDGKLWTD
-370 QEAIDNYR
+370 QEAVDNYR

-387 NSPEAAS
+387 NSPEAADR
-394 KYAQALHEQQD
+394 YAQALHEQQD
-405 AMYVRSNEPPIKD
+405 EMYVRPNEPPIKD

-428 IKEEPQPIKENKAP
+428 IKEEPQPITANTAP

-456 RIQSAKDG
+456 RIQSANDG
-464 YMYNFTISSDGKW
+464 NMYDFTISSDGKW
-477 IQFPNGGKLPI
+477 IQFPNGGKMPV

-500 PTQSYYGL
+500 PKQSYYDI
-508 ELLATPLHDSKR
+508 ETFATPLHNLTPN
-520 DLPQDIKDALK
+520 LPQDVKDAIK
-531 RNPNDKEL
+531 NDPTKAPMARMIANNIDSRDMTDSTNP
-539 IGLLTSNYVDSNDIV
+539 GVF
-554 NAINES
+554 
-560 KTTDNLHIGIP
+560 TDNLHIGIP
-571 NTEQV
+571 NTTQTPT
-576 AVNPNEVQPFNAE
+576 NPNEVQPFNAE

-640 VAIKNKDYST
+640 AAVTKGDYST

-725 YQQQVK
+725 YQQQVE
-731 LKQLDEF
+731 LKKLDEALREQGMVF
-738 LKEQN
+738 DTQQKIALLKATPEIRYN
-743 IAFSTRQKLA
+743 FFKS
-753 FLSASQEEKYRF
+753 
-765 LKDHGATDEQ
+765 HGATDEQ
-775 ALGIAGGKG
+775 ALGLADGKG
-784 TSSRGSSGEKVPKD
+784 TSSRGSSGVSKSEEKVANNIEFMWK
-798 VQKAYNNV
+798 KATQTGDDGKLDHDAVNDLLEYAE
-806 MNKFN
+806 KH
-811 AGLSAVKSDPNSD
+811 AGDFDDDDGTYMLSKA
-824 EAANAVEDLT
+824 
-834 KYVQDNKDN
+834 
-843 FDPSM
+843 
-848 ASTMYA
+848 
-854 MGAML
+854 
-859 EGFRYKMQGNND
+859 
-871 YAAQAWGQVPS
+871 YAAQFLMHKAEGNENMAAEALSYIPEYYRHELLPS
-882 HLLKQYLG
+882 Y
-890 NDNSDLNFDEYPD
+890 F
-903 W
+903 

>member
-1 MEKLANKLSNINKS
+1 MEKLANKLSNITKS
-15 VQTGSQVKSNWALP
+15 AQTGSQVKSNWALP

-66 NDMQPSI
+66 NDMQPKLTTDS
-73 PGGARPDYQSTL
+73 GALLDYQSTL
-85 NTDNAHR
+85 NADTGHR

-107 FTPAIMTD
+107 LAPAITVD

-131 NNNNVDGSGLLD
+131 NNKNVDGSGLLD
-143 MTQLAQLAGVAPTE
+143 MTQLAQMAGVSPTA
-157 QTAPVVPQAGTVNPN
+157 QTQAATQTPAVTAAPQAGAVNPS
-172 PLNGGNFSID
+172 PLNGGNFAID
-182 GDLSKYATT
+182 GDLGKYATT
-191 NPQSLTGGTWS
+191 SPRSLTGGTWK
-202 YRGKF
+202 YHGQF
-207 SPKNYGDIAAVVSPI
+207 SPKNYGDIAWAAVSP
-222 TDNTAMTDTTSNLF
+222 
-236 VPPKVVEIDKKQ
+236 
-248 VLLPMASKDGK
+248 
-259 LWTDQEAF
+259 
-267 DHYAAT
+267 
-273 GENFGTFD
+273 
-281 TKEEAEK
+281 
-288 VAQGIKNGGTLS
+288 
-300 TATTTTNTPMYTLN
+300 TNTDAQTKNEPMYTLN
-314 GNFPG
+314 GDFPG
-319 MIKAGNIDIANR
+319 MIRTGNIDIANR

-336 PDGRIATV
+336 PDGRTATV
-344 RSASFNIDG
+344 FSKSFNLDG
-353 NEVLLP
+353 KEVLLP
-359 TVSKDGKLWTE
+359 TVSKDGKLWTD
-370 QEAIDNYR
+370 QEAVDNYR

-387 NSPEAAS
+387 DSHEAAS
-394 KYAQALHEQQD
+394 RYAQALHEQQD
-405 AMYVRSNEPPIKD
+405 EMYVRPNEQPIKD
-418 ETPIKDEGQP
+418 NTPIKDERQP
-428 IKEEPQPIKENKAP
+428 IKEEPQPITANTAP

-456 RIQSAKDG
+456 RIQSANDG
-464 YMYNFTISSDGKW
+464 NMYDFTISSDGKW
-477 IQFPNGGKLPI
+477 IQFPNGGKMPA

-500 PTQSYYGL
+500 PKQSYYDI
-508 ELLATPLHDSKR
+508 EISATPLHNHMLE
-520 DLPQDIKDALK
+520 LPQDIKEAIKKDPNKAVMARLMANNVDL
-531 RNPNDKEL
+531 RDLADSTNP
-539 IGLLTSNYVDSNDIV
+539 GVF
-554 NAINES
+554 
-560 KTTDNLHIGIP
+560 TDNLHIGIP
-571 NTEQV
+571 NTAQSTTQTP
-576 AVNPNEVQPFNAE
+576 VNPNEVQPFNAE

-633 ILMPLYQ
+633 ILTPLYQ
-640 VAIKNKDYST
+640 AAIKNKDYST

-656 GMMQYNQEVGNYMLS
+656 GMMQYNKELGNYMFS
-671 SLPTAQN
+671 TLPTAQN
-678 FYATDVA
+678 FYATDV
-685 KDRAKTAQDYK
+685 KNEMAKTANDYK
-696 ITNMGITQKYKEQN
+696 MGQIDKNHAYKVE
-710 DRTAFENNKA
+710 DDNKA
-720 LKDLT
+720 HERQKELKQIDFNN
-725 YQQQVK
+725 QVY
-731 LKQLDEF
+731 LKQLDER
-738 LKEQN
+738 LRELN
-743 IAFSTRQKLA
+743 IHFTN
-753 FLSASQEEKYRF
+753 EEKRQY
-765 LKDHGATDEQ
+765 A
-775 ALGIAGGKG
+775 ALGMQDKYNYGIAHGLTPEQSLGLAGFKG
-784 TSSRGSSGEKVPKD
+784 TTSKGGGSEKVPKD

>member
-1 MEKLANKLSNINKS
+1 MANKLSNITKS
-15 VQTGSQVKSNWALP
+15 AQTGSQVKSNWALP

-66 NDMQPSI
+66 NDMQPKLTTDS
-73 PGGARPDYQSTL
+73 GALLDYQSTL
-85 NTDNAHR
+85 NADTGHR

-107 FTPAIMTD
+107 LAPAITVD

-131 NNNNVDGSGLLD
+131 NNKNVDGSGLLD
-143 MTQLAQLAGVAPTE
+143 MTQLAQMAGVSPTA
-157 QTAPVVPQAGTVNPN
+157 QTQAATQTPAVTAAPQAGAVNPS
-172 PLNGGNFSID
+172 PLNGGNFAID
-182 GDLSKYATT
+182 GDLGKYATT
-191 NPQSLTGGTWS
+191 NPQSLTGGTWK
-202 YRGKF
+202 YHGQF
-207 SPKNYGDIAAVVSPI
+207 PPKNYGDIAWAAVSP
-222 TDNTAMTDTTSNLF
+222 
-236 VPPKVVEIDKKQ
+236 
-248 VLLPMASKDGK
+248 
-259 LWTDQEAF
+259 
-267 DHYAAT
+267 
-273 GENFGTFD
+273 
-281 TKEEAEK
+281 
-288 VAQGIKNGGTLS
+288 
-300 TATTTTNTPMYTLN
+300 TNTDAQTKNEPMYTLN
-314 GNFPG
+314 GDFPG
-319 MIKAGNIDIANR
+319 MIRTGNIDIANR

-336 PDGRIATV
+336 PDGRTATV
-344 RSASFNIDG
+344 FSKSFNLDG
-353 NEVLLP
+353 KEVLLP
-359 TVSKDGKLWTE
+359 TVSKDGKLWTD
-370 QEAIDNYR
+370 QEAVDNYR

-387 NSPEAAS
+387 DSPEAAS
-394 KYAQALHEQQD
+394 RYAQALHEQQD
-405 AMYVRSNEPPIKD
+405 EMYVRPNEQPIKD
-418 ETPIKDEGQP
+418 NTPIKDERQP
-428 IKEEPQPIKENKAP
+428 IKEEPQPITANTAP

-456 RIQSAKDG
+456 RIQSANDG
-464 YMYNFTISSDGKW
+464 NMYDFTISSDGKW
-477 IQFPNGGKLPI
+477 IHFPNGGKMPA

-500 PTQSYYGL
+500 PKQSYYDI
-508 ELLATPLHDSKR
+508 EISATPLHNHMLE
-520 DLPQDIKDALK
+520 LPQDIKEAIKKDPNKAVMARLMENNVDL
-531 RNPNDKEL
+531 RDLADSTNP
-539 IGLLTSNYVDSNDIV
+539 GVF
-554 NAINES
+554 
-560 KTTDNLHIGIP
+560 TDNLHIGIP
-571 NTEQV
+571 NTAQSTTQTP
-576 AVNPNEVQPFNAE
+576 VNPNEVQPFNAE

-633 ILMPLYQ
+633 ILTPLYQ
-640 VAIKNKDYST
+640 AAIKNKDYST

-656 GMMQYNQEVGNYMLS
+656 GMMQYNKELGNYMFS
-671 SLPTAQN
+671 TLPTAQN
-678 FYATDVA
+678 FYATDV
-685 KDRAKTAQDYK
+685 KNEMAKTANDYK
-696 ITNMGITQKYKEQN
+696 MGQIDKNHAYKVE
-710 DRTAFENNKA
+710 DDNKA
-720 LKDLT
+720 HERQKELKQIDFNN
-725 YQQQVK
+725 QVY
-731 LKQLDEF
+731 LKQLDER
-738 LKEQN
+738 LRELN
-743 IAFSTRQKLA
+743 IHFTN
-753 FLSASQEEKYRF
+753 EEKRQY
-765 LKDHGATDEQ
+765 A
-775 ALGIAGGKG
+775 ALGMQDKYNYGIAHGLTPEQSLGLAGFKG
-784 TSSRGSSGEKVPKD
+784 TTSKGGGSEKVPKD

-871 YAAQAWGQVPS
+871 DAAQAWGQVPS

>member
-1 MEKLANKLSNINKS
+1 MANKLSNINKS

-61 DNGEA
+61 DNGES
-66 NDMQPSI
+66 NDMQPKTAANS
-73 PGGARPDYQSTL
+73 GVLPDFQSAL
-85 NTDNAHR
+85 NADTGHR

-107 FTPAIMTD
+107 LAPAITVD

-131 NNNNVDGSGLLD
+131 NNKNVDGSGLLD
-143 MTQLAQLAGVAPTE
+143 MTQLAQLAGVAPATPTPTDA
-157 QTAPVVPQAGTVNPN
+157 TAAPQAGSVNPS
-172 PLNGGNFSID
+172 PLNGGNFAID
-182 GDLSKYATT
+182 GDLGKYATT
-191 NPQSLTGGTWS
+191 NPQSLTGGTWK
-202 YRGKF
+202 YHGQF
-207 SPKNYGDIAAVVSPI
+207 SPKNYGDIAWAAVSP
-222 TDNTAMTDTTSNLF
+222 
-236 VPPKVVEIDKKQ
+236 
-248 VLLPMASKDGK
+248 
-259 LWTDQEAF
+259 
-267 DHYAAT
+267 
-273 GENFGTFD
+273 
-281 TKEEAEK
+281 
-288 VAQGIKNGGTLS
+288 
-300 TATTTTNTPMYTLN
+300 TNTDAQTKNEPMYTLN
-314 GNFPG
+314 GDFPG
-319 MIKAGNIDIANR
+319 MIRTGNIDIANR

-336 PDGRIATV
+336 PDGRTATV
-344 RSASFNIDG
+344 FSKSFNLDG
-353 NEVLLP
+353 KEVLLP
-359 TVSKDGKLWTE
+359 TVSKDGKLWTD

-387 NSPEAAS
+387 SSPEAAS
-394 KYAQALHEQQD
+394 RYAQALHEQQD
-405 AMYVRSNEPPIKD
+405 EMYVRPNEQPIKD
-418 ETPIKDEGQP
+418 NTPIKDEGQP
-428 IKEEPQPIKENKAP
+428 IKEEPQPITANTAP

-456 RIQSAKDG
+456 RIQSANDG
-464 YMYNFTISSDGKW
+464 NMYDFTISSDGKW
-477 IQFPNGGKLPI
+477 IQFPNGGKMPA

-500 PTQSYYGL
+500 PKQSYYDI
-508 ELLATPLHDSKR
+508 EISATPLHNHMLE
-520 DLPQDIKDALK
+520 LPQDIKEAIKKDPNKAVMARLMANNVDL
-531 RNPNDKEL
+531 RDLADSTNP
-539 IGLLTSNYVDSNDIV
+539 GVF
-554 NAINES
+554 
-560 KTTDNLHIGIP
+560 TDNLHIGIP
-571 NTEQV
+571 NTAQSTTQTP
-576 AVNPNEVQPFNAE
+576 VNPNEVQPFNAE

-656 GMMQYNQEVGNYMLS
+656 GMMQYNKEVGNYMLS
-671 SLPTAQN
+671 TLPTAQN

-685 KDRAKTAQDYK
+685 KDRAKTAEDYK

-731 LKQLDEF
+731 LKQLDEALREQGMVF
-738 LKEQN
+738 NTQQKIALLKATPEIRYN
-743 IAFSTRQKLA
+743 FFKS
-753 FLSASQEEKYRF
+753 
-765 LKDHGATDEQ
+765 HGATDEQ
-775 ALGIAGGKG
+775 ALGLAGGKG
-784 TSSRGSSGEKVPKD
+784 TSSKSSSSSSGGSGEKVPQD
-798 VQKAYNNV
+798 VQKAYNNI

-834 KYVQDNKDN
+834 KYVQDHKDN

-871 YAAQAWGQVPS
+871 YAAQAWRQVPS

-890 NDNSDLNFDEYPD
+890 NDNSDLNFDEYSD

>member
-115 NPIQANQ
+115 NPIQANK

-157 QTAPVVPQAGTVNPN
+157 QAAPVVPQAGTVNPN

-288 VAQGIKNGGTLS
+288 AAQGIKNGGTLS

-405 AMYVRSNEPPIKD
+405 AMYVRPNEPPIKD

-477 IQFPNGGKLPI
+477 IKFPNGGKLPI

-508 ELLATPLHDSKR
+508 ELLATPLHNSKR

-539 IGLLTSNYVDSNDIV
+539 IGLLTSSYVDSNDIV
-554 NAINES
+554 NAINEA

-633 ILMPLYQ
+633 ILTPLYQ
-640 VAIKNKDYST
+640 AAVKNKDYST

-656 GMMQYNQEVGNYMLS
+656 GMMQYNKELGNYMFS

-678 FYATDVA
+678 FYATDV
-685 KDRAKTAQDYK
+685 KNEMAKTANDYK
-696 ITNMGITQKYKEQN
+696 MGQIDKNHAYKVE
-710 DRTAFENNKA
+710 DDNKA
-720 LKDLT
+720 HERQKE
-725 YQQQVK
+725 
-731 LKQLDEF
+731 LKQIDLNNQAYLKGLD
-738 LKEQN
+738 
-743 IAFSTRQKLA
+743 
-753 FLSASQEEKYRF
+753 EKYREIYAHF
-765 LKDHGATDEQ
+765 TNEEKRQYA
-775 ALGIAGGKG
+775 ALGMQDKYNYGIAHGLTPEQSLGLAGFKGTTSKGDSGSSNSGGKI
-784 TSSRGSSGEKVPKD
+784 SKSDEKV
-798 VQKAYNNV
+798 ANNV
-806 MNKFN
+806 EFMWKKAIHPGDDGKLDHDAVNDLLEYVEKHVGDFDDDD
-811 AGLSAVKSDPNSD
+811 GTYMLSKA
-824 EAANAVEDLT
+824 
-834 KYVQDNKDN
+834 
-843 FDPSM
+843 
-848 ASTMYA
+848 
-854 MGAML
+854 
-859 EGFRYKMQGNND
+859 
-871 YAAQAWGQVPS
+871 YAAQFLMHKAEGNENKAAEALSYIPDYYRHELLPS
-882 HLLKQYLG
+882 Y
-890 NDNSDLNFDEYPD
+890 F
-903 W
+903 

>member
-1 MEKLANKLSNINKS
+1 MANKLSNINKS

-66 NDMQPSI
+66 NDMQPKLTTDS
-73 PGGARPDYQSTL
+73 GVLPDYQSTL
-85 NTDNAHR
+85 NTDARHR
-92 FQVDENGNV
+92 FQVDENGNA

-107 FTPAIMTD
+107 LAPAITVD

-131 NNNNVDGSGLLD
+131 NNKNVDGSGLLD
-143 MTQLAQLAGVAPTE
+143 MTQLAQLAGVAPATP
-157 QTAPVVPQAGTVNPN
+157 TPTDATVVPQAGAVNPN
-172 PLNGGNFSID
+172 PLNGGNFAID
-182 GDLSKYATT
+182 GDLGKYATT

-222 TDNTAMTDTTSNLF
+222 TDNTAMTDTTNNLF

-248 VLLPMASKDGK
+248 VLLPTVSKDGK
-259 LWTDQEAF
+259 LWTDQEA
-267 DHYAAT
+267 
-273 GENFGTFD
+273 
-281 TKEEAEK
+281 
-288 VAQGIKNGGTLS
+288 V
-300 TATTTTNTPMYTLN
+300 
-314 GNFPG
+314 
-319 MIKAGNIDIANR
+319 
-331 PTVKL
+331 
-336 PDGRIATV
+336 
-344 RSASFNIDG
+344 
-353 NEVLLP
+353 
-359 TVSKDGKLWTE
+359 
-370 QEAIDNYR
+370 DNYR

-387 NSPEAAS
+387 NSPEAADR
-394 KYAQALHEQQD
+394 YAQALHEQQD
-405 AMYVRSNEPPIKD
+405 EMYVRPNEPPIKD

-428 IKEEPQPIKENKAP
+428 IKEEPQPITANTAP

-456 RIQSAKDG
+456 RIQSANDG
-464 YMYNFTISSDGKW
+464 NMYDFTISSDGKW
-477 IQFPNGGKLPI
+477 IQFPNGGKMPV

-500 PTQSYYGL
+500 PKQSYYDI
-508 ELLATPLHDSKR
+508 ETLATPLHNLTAN
-520 DLPQDIKDALK
+520 LPQDVKDAIK
-531 RNPNDKEL
+531 NDPTKAPMARMIANNIDSRDMTDSTNPGVFTN
-539 IGLLTSNYVDSNDIV
+539 
-554 NAINES
+554 
-560 KTTDNLHIGIP
+560 NLHIGIP
-571 NTEQV
+571 NTTQTPT
-576 AVNPNEVQPFNAE
+576 NPNEVQPFNAE

-640 VAIKNKDYST
+640 AAVTKGDYST

-696 ITNMGITQKYKEQN
+696 ITNIGITQKYKEQN

-725 YQQQVK
+725 YQQQVE
-731 LKQLDEF
+731 LKKLDEALREQGMVF
-738 LKEQN
+738 DTQQKIALLKATPEIRYN
-743 IAFSTRQKLA
+743 FFKS
-753 FLSASQEEKYRF
+753 
-765 LKDHGATDEQ
+765 HGATDEQ
-775 ALGIAGGKG
+775 ALGLADGKG
-784 TSSRGSSGEKVPKD
+784 TSSRGSSGVSKSEEKVANNIEFMWK
-798 VQKAYNNV
+798 KATQTGDDGKLDHDAVNDLLEYAE
-806 MNKFN
+806 KH
-811 AGLSAVKSDPNSD
+811 AGDFDDDDGTYMLSKA
-824 EAANAVEDLT
+824 
-834 KYVQDNKDN
+834 
-843 FDPSM
+843 
-848 ASTMYA
+848 
-854 MGAML
+854 
-859 EGFRYKMQGNND
+859 
-871 YAAQAWGQVPS
+871 YAAQFLMHKAEGNENMAAEALSYIPEYYRHELLPS
-882 HLLKQYLG
+882 Y
-890 NDNSDLNFDEYPD
+890 F
-903 W
+903 

>member
-66 NDMQPSI
+66 NDMQPKLTTDS
-73 PGGARPDYQSTL
+73 GVLPDYQSTL
-85 NTDNAHR
+85 NTDARHR
-92 FQVDENGNV
+92 FQVDENGNA

-107 FTPAIMTD
+107 LAPAITVD

-131 NNNNVDGSGLLD
+131 NNKNVDGSGLLD
-143 MTQLAQLAGVAPTE
+143 MTQLAQLAGVAPATP
-157 QTAPVVPQAGTVNPN
+157 TPTDATVVPQAGAVNPN
-172 PLNGGNFSID
+172 PLNGGNFAID
-182 GDLSKYATT
+182 GDLGKYATT

-222 TDNTAMTDTTSNLF
+222 TDNTAMTDTTNNLF

-248 VLLPMASKDGK
+248 VLLPTVSKDGK
-259 LWTDQEAF
+259 LWTDQEA
-267 DHYAAT
+267 
-273 GENFGTFD
+273 
-281 TKEEAEK
+281 
-288 VAQGIKNGGTLS
+288 V
-300 TATTTTNTPMYTLN
+300 
-314 GNFPG
+314 
-319 MIKAGNIDIANR
+319 
-331 PTVKL
+331 
-336 PDGRIATV
+336 
-344 RSASFNIDG
+344 
-353 NEVLLP
+353 
-359 TVSKDGKLWTE
+359 
-370 QEAIDNYR
+370 DNYR

-387 NSPEAAS
+387 NSPEAADR
-394 KYAQALHEQQD
+394 YAQALHEQQD
-405 AMYVRSNEPPIKD
+405 EMYVRPNEPPIKD

-428 IKEEPQPIKENKAP
+428 IKEEPQPITANTAP

-456 RIQSAKDG
+456 RIQSANDG
-464 YMYNFTISSDGKW
+464 NMYDFTISSDGKW
-477 IQFPNGGKLPI
+477 IQFPNGGKMPV

-500 PTQSYYGL
+500 PKQSYYDI
-508 ELLATPLHDSKR
+508 ETLATPLHNLTAN
-520 DLPQDIKDALK
+520 LPQDVKDAIK
-531 RNPNDKEL
+531 NDPTKAPMARMIANNIDSRDMTDSTNPGVFTN
-539 IGLLTSNYVDSNDIV
+539 
-554 NAINES
+554 
-560 KTTDNLHIGIP
+560 NLHIGIP
-571 NTEQV
+571 NTTQTPT
-576 AVNPNEVQPFNAE
+576 NPNEVQPFNAE

-640 VAIKNKDYST
+640 AAVTKGDYST

-696 ITNMGITQKYKEQN
+696 ITNIGITQKYKEQN

-725 YQQQVK
+725 YQQQVE
-731 LKQLDEF
+731 LKKLDEALREQGMVF
-738 LKEQN
+738 DTQQKIALLKATPEIRYN
-743 IAFSTRQKLA
+743 FFKS
-753 FLSASQEEKYRF
+753 
-765 LKDHGATDEQ
+765 HGATDEQ
-775 ALGIAGGKG
+775 ALGLADGKG
-784 TSSRGSSGEKVPKD
+784 TSSRGSSGVSKSEEKVANNIEFMWK
-798 VQKAYNNV
+798 KATQTGDDGKLDHDAVNDLLEYAE
-806 MNKFN
+806 KH
-811 AGLSAVKSDPNSD
+811 AGDFDDDDGTYMLSKA
-824 EAANAVEDLT
+824 
-834 KYVQDNKDN
+834 
-843 FDPSM
+843 
-848 ASTMYA
+848 
-854 MGAML
+854 
-859 EGFRYKMQGNND
+859 
-871 YAAQAWGQVPS
+871 YAAQFLMHKAEGNENMAAEALSYIPEYYRHELLPS
-882 HLLKQYLG
+882 Y
-890 NDNSDLNFDEYPD
+890 F
-903 W
+903 

>member
-1 MEKLANKLSNINKS
+1 MEKLANKLSNIDKNI
-15 VQTGSQVKSNWALP
+15 QTGSQVKSNWALP

-66 NDMQPSI
+66 NDMQPSV
-73 PGGARPDYQSTL
+73 PSGARPDYQSTL

-143 MTQLAQLAGVAPTE
+143 MTQLAQLAGVAPSTP
-157 QTAPVVPQAGTVNPN
+157 TPTDATVAPQAGAVNPS
-172 PLNGGNFSID
+172 PLNGGNFAID
-182 GDLSKYATT
+182 GDLGKYATT
-191 NPQSLTGGTWS
+191 NPQSLTGGTWK
-202 YRGKF
+202 YHGQF
-207 SPKNYGDIAAVVSPI
+207 SPKNYGDIAGAAVSP
-222 TDNTAMTDTTSNLF
+222 
-236 VPPKVVEIDKKQ
+236 
-248 VLLPMASKDGK
+248 
-259 LWTDQEAF
+259 
-267 DHYAAT
+267 
-273 GENFGTFD
+273 
-281 TKEEAEK
+281 
-288 VAQGIKNGGTLS
+288 
-300 TATTTTNTPMYTLN
+300 TTTNAPKNEPMYTLN
-314 GNFPG
+314 GDFPG

-359 TVSKDGKLWTE
+359 TVSKEGKLWTE

-387 NSPEAAS
+387 SSPEAAS

-405 AMYVRSNEPPIKD
+405 AMYVRPNEPPIKD

-428 IKEEPQPIKENKAP
+428 IKEEPQPITENKEP
-442 ITEDKKEQLNGNTL
+442 ITEDKKEQLDGNTL

-508 ELLATPLHDSKR
+508 ELLATPLHNSKR

-539 IGLLTSNYVDSNDIV
+539 IGLLTSSYVDSNDIV
-554 NAINES
+554 NAINEA

-633 ILMPLYQ
+633 ILTPLYQ
-640 VAIKNKDYST
+640 AAVKNKDYST

-656 GMMQYNQEVGNYMLS
+656 GMMQYNKELGNYMFS

-678 FYATDVA
+678 FYATDV
-685 KDRAKTAQDYK
+685 KNEMAKTANDYK
-696 ITNMGITQKYKEQN
+696 MGQIDKNHIYKVE
-710 DRTAFENNKA
+710 DDNKA
-720 LKDLT
+720 HERQKE
-725 YQQQVK
+725 
-731 LKQLDEF
+731 LKQIDLNNQAYLKGLD
-738 LKEQN
+738 
-743 IAFSTRQKLA
+743 
-753 FLSASQEEKYRF
+753 EKYREIYAHF
-765 LKDHGATDEQ
+765 TNEEKRQYA
-775 ALGIAGGKG
+775 ALGMQDKYNYGIAHGLTPEQSLGLAGFKGTTSKGDSGSSNSGGKI
-784 TSSRGSSGEKVPKD
+784 SKSDEKV
-798 VQKAYNNV
+798 ANNV
-806 MNKFN
+806 EFMWKKAIHPGDDGKLDHDAVNDLLEYVEKHVGDFDDDD
-811 AGLSAVKSDPNSD
+811 GTYMLSKA
-824 EAANAVEDLT
+824 
-834 KYVQDNKDN
+834 
-843 FDPSM
+843 
-848 ASTMYA
+848 
-854 MGAML
+854 
-859 EGFRYKMQGNND
+859 
-871 YAAQAWGQVPS
+871 YAAQFLMHKAEGNENKAAEALSYIPDYYRHELLPS
-882 HLLKQYLG
+882 Y
-890 NDNSDLNFDEYPD
+890 F
-903 W
+903 

>member
-66 NDMQPSI
+66 NDMQPKLTTDS
-73 PGGARPDYQSTL
+73 GVLPDYQSTL
-85 NTDNAHR
+85 NTDAGHR
-92 FQVDENGNV
+92 FQVDENGNA

-107 FTPAIMTD
+107 LAPAITVD

-131 NNNNVDGSGLLD
+131 NNKNVDGSGLLD
-143 MTQLAQLAGVAPTE
+143 MTQLAQLAGVAPATP
-157 QTAPVVPQAGTVNPN
+157 TPTDATVAPQAGAVNPS
-172 PLNGGNFSID
+172 PLNGGNFAID
-182 GDLSKYATT
+182 GDLGKYATT
-191 NPQSLTGGTWS
+191 NPQSLTGGTWK
-202 YRGKF
+202 YHGQF
-207 SPKNYGDIAAVVSPI
+207 SPKNYGDIAGAAVSP
-222 TDNTAMTDTTSNLF
+222 
-236 VPPKVVEIDKKQ
+236 
-248 VLLPMASKDGK
+248 
-259 LWTDQEAF
+259 
-267 DHYAAT
+267 
-273 GENFGTFD
+273 
-281 TKEEAEK
+281 
-288 VAQGIKNGGTLS
+288 
-300 TATTTTNTPMYTLN
+300 TTTNAPKNMYTLN
-314 GNFPG
+314 GDFPG
-319 MIKAGNIDIANR
+319 MIQTGNIDIANR

-353 NEVLLP
+353 KEVLLP
-359 TVSKDGKLWTE
+359 TVSKDGKLWTD
-370 QEAIDNYR
+370 QEAVDNYR

-387 NSPEAAS
+387 NSPEAADR
-394 KYAQALHEQQD
+394 YAQALHEQQD
-405 AMYVRSNEPPIKD
+405 EMYVRPNEPPIKD

-428 IKEEPQPIKENKAP
+428 IKEEPQPITANTAP

-456 RIQSAKDG
+456 RIQSANDG
-464 YMYNFTISSDGKW
+464 NMYDFTISSDGKW
-477 IQFPNGGKLPI
+477 IQFPNGGKMPV

-500 PTQSYYGL
+500 SKQSYYDI
-508 ELLATPLHDSKR
+508 ETLATPLHN
-520 DLPQDIKDALK
+520 LPQDVKDAIK
-531 RNPNDKEL
+531 NDPTKAPMARMIANNIDSRDMTDSTNP
-539 IGLLTSNYVDSNDIV
+539 GVF
-554 NAINES
+554 
-560 KTTDNLHIGIP
+560 TDNLHIGIP
-571 NTEQV
+571 NTTQTPT
-576 AVNPNEVQPFNAE
+576 NPNEVQPFNAE

-640 VAIKNKDYST
+640 AAVTKGDYST

-710 DRTAFENNKA
+710 DKTAFENNKA

-725 YQQQVK
+725 YQQQVE
-731 LKQLDEF
+731 LKKLDEALREQGMVF
-738 LKEQN
+738 DTQQKIALLKATPEIRYN
-743 IAFSTRQKLA
+743 FFKS
-753 FLSASQEEKYRF
+753 
-765 LKDHGATDEQ
+765 HGATDEQ
-775 ALGIAGGKG
+775 ALGLADGKG
-784 TSSRGSSGEKVPKD
+784 TSSRGSSGVSKSEEKVANNIEFMWK
-798 VQKAYNNV
+798 KATQTGDDGKLDHDAVNDLLEYAE
-806 MNKFN
+806 KH
-811 AGLSAVKSDPNSD
+811 AGDFDDDDGTYMLSKA
-824 EAANAVEDLT
+824 
-834 KYVQDNKDN
+834 
-843 FDPSM
+843 
-848 ASTMYA
+848 
-854 MGAML
+854 
-859 EGFRYKMQGNND
+859 
-871 YAAQAWGQVPS
+871 YAAQFLMHKAEGNENMAAEALSYIPEYYRHELLPS
-882 HLLKQYLG
+882 Y
-890 NDNSDLNFDEYPD
+890 F
-903 W
+903 

>member
-1 MEKLANKLSNINKS
+1 MEKLANKLSNITKS
-15 VQTGSQVKSNWALP
+15 AQTGSQVKSNWALP

-66 NDMQPSI
+66 NDMQPKLTTDS
-73 PGGARPDYQSTL
+73 GALLDYQSTL
-85 NTDNAHR
+85 NADTGHR

-107 FTPAIMTD
+107 LAPAITVD

-131 NNNNVDGSGLLD
+131 NNKNVDGSGLLD
-143 MTQLAQLAGVAPTE
+143 MTQLAQMAGVSPTA
-157 QTAPVVPQAGTVNPN
+157 QTQAATQTPAVTAAPQAGAVNPS
-172 PLNGGNFSID
+172 PLNGGNFAID
-182 GDLSKYATT
+182 GDLGKYATT
-191 NPQSLTGGTWS
+191 NPQSLTGGTWK
-202 YRGKF
+202 YHGQF
-207 SPKNYGDIAAVVSPI
+207 SPKNYGDIAWAAVSP
-222 TDNTAMTDTTSNLF
+222 
-236 VPPKVVEIDKKQ
+236 
-248 VLLPMASKDGK
+248 
-259 LWTDQEAF
+259 
-267 DHYAAT
+267 
-273 GENFGTFD
+273 
-281 TKEEAEK
+281 
-288 VAQGIKNGGTLS
+288 
-300 TATTTTNTPMYTLN
+300 TNTDAQTKNEPMYTLN
-314 GNFPG
+314 GDFPG
-319 MIKAGNIDIANR
+319 MIRTGNIDIANR

-405 AMYVRSNEPPIKD
+405 AMYVRPNEPPIKD

-456 RIQSAKDG
+456 RIQSANDG
-464 YMYNFTISSDGKW
+464 NMYDFTISSDGKW
-477 IQFPNGGKLPI
+477 IQFPNGGKMPA

-500 PTQSYYGL
+500 PKQSYYDI
-508 ELLATPLHDSKR
+508 EISATPLHNHMLE
-520 DLPQDIKDALK
+520 LPQDIKEAIKKDPNKAVMARLMANNVDL
-531 RNPNDKEL
+531 RDLADSTNP
-539 IGLLTSNYVDSNDIV
+539 GVF
-554 NAINES
+554 
-560 KTTDNLHIGIP
+560 TDNLHIGIP
-571 NTEQV
+571 NTAQSTTQTP
-576 AVNPNEVQPFNAE
+576 VNPNEVQPFNAE

-633 ILMPLYQ
+633 ILTPLYQ
-640 VAIKNKDYST
+640 AAIKNKDYST

-656 GMMQYNQEVGNYMLS
+656 GMMQYNKELGNYMFS
-671 SLPTAQN
+671 TLPTAQN
-678 FYATDVA
+678 FYATDV
-685 KDRAKTAQDYK
+685 KNEMAKTANDYK
-696 ITNMGITQKYKEQN
+696 MGQIDKNHAYKVE
-710 DRTAFENNKA
+710 DDNKA
-720 LKDLT
+720 HERQKELKQIDFNN
-725 YQQQVK
+725 QVY
-731 LKQLDEF
+731 LKQLDER
-738 LKEQN
+738 LRELN
-743 IAFSTRQKLA
+743 IHFTN
-753 FLSASQEEKYRF
+753 EEKRQY
-765 LKDHGATDEQ
+765 A
-775 ALGIAGGKG
+775 ALGMQDKYNYGIAHGLTPEQSLGLAGFKG
-784 TSSRGSSGEKVPKD
+784 TTSKGGGSEKVPKD

-871 YAAQAWGQVPS
+871 DAAQAWGQVPS

>member
-66 NDMQPSI
+66 NDMQPKLTTDS
-73 PGGARPDYQSTL
+73 GVLPDYQSTL
-85 NTDNAHR
+85 NTYAGHR
-92 FQVDENGNV
+92 FQIDENGNA

-107 FTPAIMTD
+107 LAPAITVD

-131 NNNNVDGSGLLD
+131 NNKNVDGSGLLD
-143 MTQLAQLAGVAPTE
+143 MTQLAQLAGVAPATP
-157 QTAPVVPQAGTVNPN
+157 TPTDATVAPQAGAVNPS
-172 PLNGGNFSID
+172 PLNGGNFAID
-182 GDLSKYATT
+182 GDLGKYATT
-191 NPQSLTGGTWS
+191 NPQSLTGGTWK
-202 YRGKF
+202 YHGQF
-207 SPKNYGDIAAVVSPI
+207 SPKNYGDIAGAAVSP
-222 TDNTAMTDTTSNLF
+222 
-236 VPPKVVEIDKKQ
+236 
-248 VLLPMASKDGK
+248 
-259 LWTDQEAF
+259 
-267 DHYAAT
+267 
-273 GENFGTFD
+273 
-281 TKEEAEK
+281 
-288 VAQGIKNGGTLS
+288 
-300 TATTTTNTPMYTLN
+300 TTTNAPKNMYTLN
-314 GNFPG
+314 GDFPG
-319 MIKAGNIDIANR
+319 MIQTGNIDIANR

-353 NEVLLP
+353 KEVLLP
-359 TVSKDGKLWTE
+359 TVSKDGKLWTD
-370 QEAIDNYR
+370 QEAVDNYR

-387 NSPEAAS
+387 NSPEAADR
-394 KYAQALHEQQD
+394 YAQALHEQQD
-405 AMYVRSNEPPIKD
+405 EMYVRPNEPPIKD

-428 IKEEPQPIKENKAP
+428 IKEEPQPITANTAP

-456 RIQSAKDG
+456 RIQSANDG
-464 YMYNFTISSDGKW
+464 NMYDFTISSDGKW
-477 IQFPNGGKLPI
+477 IQFPNGGKMPV

-500 PTQSYYGL
+500 PKQSYYDI
-508 ELLATPLHDSKR
+508 ETLATPLHN
-520 DLPQDIKDALK
+520 LPQDVKDAIK
-531 RNPNDKEL
+531 NDPTKAPMARMIANNIDSRDMTDSTNP
-539 IGLLTSNYVDSNDIV
+539 GVF
-554 NAINES
+554 
-560 KTTDNLHIGIP
+560 TDNLHIGIP
-571 NTEQV
+571 NTTQTPT
-576 AVNPNEVQPFNAE
+576 NPNEVQPFNAE

-640 VAIKNKDYST
+640 AAVTKGDYST

-725 YQQQVK
+725 YQQQVE
-731 LKQLDEF
+731 LKKLDEALREQGMVF
-738 LKEQN
+738 DTQQKIALLKATPEIRYN
-743 IAFSTRQKLA
+743 FFKS
-753 FLSASQEEKYRF
+753 
-765 LKDHGATDEQ
+765 HGATDEQ
-775 ALGIAGGKG
+775 ALGLADGKG
-784 TSSRGSSGEKVPKD
+784 TSSRGSSGVSKSEEKVANNIEFMWK
-798 VQKAYNNV
+798 KATQTGDDGKLDHDAVNDLLEYAE
-806 MNKFN
+806 KH
-811 AGLSAVKSDPNSD
+811 AGDFDDDDGTYMLSKA
-824 EAANAVEDLT
+824 
-834 KYVQDNKDN
+834 
-843 FDPSM
+843 
-848 ASTMYA
+848 
-854 MGAML
+854 
-859 EGFRYKMQGNND
+859 
-871 YAAQAWGQVPS
+871 YAAQFLMHKAEGNENMAAEALSYIPEYYRHELLPS
-882 HLLKQYLG
+882 Y
-890 NDNSDLNFDEYPD
+890 F
-903 W
+903 